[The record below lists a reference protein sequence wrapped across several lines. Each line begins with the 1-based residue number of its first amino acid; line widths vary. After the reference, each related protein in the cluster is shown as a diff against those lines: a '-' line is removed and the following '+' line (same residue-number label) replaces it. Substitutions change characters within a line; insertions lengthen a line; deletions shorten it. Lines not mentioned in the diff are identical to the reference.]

1 MYCNKCGKQI
11 AEGSMFCNFCGAPVE
26 VPVEPA
32 AKEAPAEEPA
42 ARDTGKPVFE
52 EFDWNVNDYPS
63 QDKITKTEDI
73 DFDWNADPNDVKDR
87 FTRGLSTEEKAEVA
101 AGAELSVEDLMP
113 SKPQPAAAVQSLWS
127 DNTAE
132 PAKESP
138 ASEIEKFYTF
148 NSKNEEFQKL
158 LDREYDKIRTGNP
171 IGQEQSVAEKT
182 ADQKFEERPKDNSME
197 AFLEREGAVR
207 SYEPKAFESDV
218 LQRIEAQ
225 ERAKEQ
231 ARLEEEAREKAL
243 EEARLKAEEEMR
255 IAEEA
260 RRKAEAE
267 AREAAIAEARA
278 RAEEEARERAVAE
291 AKAKAEELAR
301 QAEEEAKR
309 AEEEMR
315 IRALEEEKIRAEEEA
330 RRKAEEEE
338 QRLKAEAEYRAQQ
351 EAQKIKEQRE
361 ARMAALE
368 AERRAK
374 EAERRSNEE
383 ASIRER
389 LAAEQDNLAR
399 QANSAAAAEEVR
411 TALAQTARMKAEEEA
426 KIKAEIAKLKGE
438 FSPRQVP
445 AEPAPVPEMTAAP
458 AASAAPEVPAA
469 AAVSEEPAVVE
480 APAASAAAA
489 KAPDPAVDAKL
500 EGDRRA
506 HQAHRDNLS
515 EMARAR
521 AEFLAEFGLDNEKKA
536 PAGEPIPSTVEELLG
551 EKPVTGRNTML
562 DNSELVQTRTVDKAA
577 VLAGLGTTVK
587 ISKSELKEIEDSL
600 QEIPSAPA
608 EPDLKLKSEDATVED
623 LLNRFEE
630 TSAEEIQKS
639 EQDAPA
645 PAAETQQTEDALT
658 SEGGFAPKEEP
669 ALKPAAGTN
678 EALKPGL
685 EDTMVMPAAETG
697 EDELPGSFDSYG
709 EKEAAEFKRRQE
721 EDAAKAMDSFYGG
734 IEDDFTGAGEQ
745 KFAGED
751 YRDGSDDAENEVREK
766 GGAGRIVLKILLVIL
781 IVIFAVELA
790 GIGIKFLAPNSGAA
804 EFIDNQLNKVIHL
817 ITGSETDYS
826 IPGTDYEV

>member
-1 MYCNKCGKQI
+1 MFCNKCGKQI

-32 AKEAPAEEPA
+32 APEVLAEEPA
-42 ARDTGKPVFE
+42 AKNSEKPVFE
-52 EFDWNVNDYPS
+52 EFNWNVNDYPS
-63 QDKITKTEDI
+63 KDKIRKTEDI
-73 DFDWNADPNDVKDR
+73 DFDWNADPKDVKDR
-87 FTRGLSTEEKAEVA
+87 FTRGLSMEERAEVA

-113 SKPQPAAAVQSLWS
+113 SKAQSSASAQSLWTEDTS
-127 DNTAE
+127 E
-132 PAKESP
+132 SAKESP

-171 IGQEQSVAEKT
+171 IGQEQSVADKT
-182 ADQKFEERPKDNSME
+182 AAQKFEERPKDNSME

-260 RRKAEAE
+260 RLKAEEA

-301 QAEEEAKR
+301 KAEEEAKR

-315 IRALEEEKIRAEEEA
+315 LRALEEERIRAEEEE
-330 RRKAEEEE
+330 RKRAEEEE
-338 QRLKAEAEYRAQQ
+338 KRLKAEAEYRAQQ

-368 AERRAK
+368 AERRSQ

-389 LAAEQDNLAR
+389 LAAEQENLAR

-426 KIKAEIAKLKGE
+426 KIRAEIAKLKGGFASRPE
-438 FSPRQVP
+438 P
-445 AEPAPVPEMTAAP
+445 AEQAAP
-458 AASAAPEVPAA
+458 APEAPAVQVEPEVPAA
-469 AAVSEEPAVVE
+469 PE
-480 APAASAAAA
+480 APVIEETPAEAA
-489 KAPDPAVDAKL
+489 DPAVEAKL

-521 AEFLAEFGLDNEKKA
+521 AEFLSEFGIDPDEKA
-536 PAGEPIPSTVEELLG
+536 PAKEQVPATVEELLG

-577 VLAGLGTTVK
+577 VLAGLGTTVR

-623 LLNRFEE
+623 LLNRFAE
-630 TSAEEIQKS
+630 TSADEIQAS
-639 EQDAPA
+639 EQETQDMPA
-645 PAAETQQTEDALT
+645 PAQEAQEAEDSVAA
-658 SEGGFAPKEEP
+658 EGGFAPKEEP
-669 ALKPAAGTN
+669 ALEPAAGTN

-685 EDTMVMPAAETG
+685 DDTMVMPAAEAK
-697 EDELPGSFDSYG
+697 EEEFPGSFDSYG

-721 EDAAKAMDSFYGG
+721 EDAAKAMDNFYGG
-734 IEDDFTGAGEQ
+734 IDDDFAGEGEQ

-751 YRDGSDDAENEVREK
+751 SGEEEEEGREK
-766 GGAGRIVLKILLVIL
+766 GGAGRIVLKVLLVIL

>member
-1 MYCNKCGKQI
+1 
-11 AEGSMFCNFCGAPVE
+11 MFCNFCGAPVE

-32 AKEAPAEEPA
+32 APEVLAEEPA
-42 ARDTGKPVFE
+42 AKNSEKPVFE
-52 EFDWNVNDYPS
+52 EFNWNVNDYPS
-63 QDKITKTEDI
+63 KDKIRKTEDI
-73 DFDWNADPNDVKDR
+73 DFDWNADPKDVKDR
-87 FTRGLSTEEKAEVA
+87 FTRGLSMEERAEVA

-113 SKPQPAAAVQSLWS
+113 SKAQSSASAQSLWTEDTS
-127 DNTAE
+127 E
-132 PAKESP
+132 SAKESP

-171 IGQEQSVAEKT
+171 IGQEQSVADKT
-182 ADQKFEERPKDNSME
+182 AAQKFEERPKDNSME

-260 RRKAEAE
+260 RLKAEEA

-301 QAEEEAKR
+301 KAEEEAKR

-315 IRALEEEKIRAEEEA
+315 LRALEEERIRAEEEE
-330 RRKAEEEE
+330 RKRAEEEE
-338 QRLKAEAEYRAQQ
+338 KRLKAEAEYRAQQ

-368 AERRAK
+368 AERRIQ

-389 LAAEQDNLAR
+389 LAAEQENLAR

-426 KIKAEIAKLKGE
+426 KIKAEIAKLKGG
-438 FSPRQVP
+438 FASRQEPAEQAIPTPASAAEPAAPAPAAPAVQVEPEGSVAP
-445 AEPAPVPEMTAAP
+445 AEPDVPEAPVAPVAEETPAEAA
-458 AASAAPEVPAA
+458 
-469 AAVSEEPAVVE
+469 
-480 APAASAAAA
+480 
-489 KAPDPAVDAKL
+489 DPAVEAKL

-521 AEFLAEFGLDNEKKA
+521 AEFLSEFGIDPDEKA
-536 PAGEPIPSTVEELLG
+536 PAKEQVPATVEELLG

-577 VLAGLGTTVK
+577 VLAGLGTTVR

-623 LLNRFEE
+623 LLNRFAE
-630 TSAEEIQKS
+630 TSADEIQAS
-639 EQDAPA
+639 EQEAQDMPA
-645 PAAETQQTEDALT
+645 PAQEAQEAEDSVAA
-658 SEGGFAPKEEP
+658 EGGFAPKEEP
-669 ALKPAAGTN
+669 ALEPAAGTN

-685 EDTMVMPAAETG
+685 DDTMVMPAAEAK
-697 EDELPGSFDSYG
+697 EEEFPGSFDSYG

-721 EDAAKAMDSFYGG
+721 EDAAKAMDNFYGG
-734 IEDDFTGAGEQ
+734 IDDDFAGEGEQ

-751 YRDGSDDAENEVREK
+751 SGEEEEEGREK
-766 GGAGRIVLKILLVIL
+766 GGAGRIVLKVLLVIL

>member
-1 MYCNKCGKQI
+1 MFCNKCGKQI

-32 AKEAPAEEPA
+32 APEVLAEEPA
-42 ARDTGKPVFE
+42 AKNSEKPVFE
-52 EFDWNVNDYPS
+52 EFNWNVNDYPS
-63 QDKITKTEDI
+63 KDKIRKTEDI
-73 DFDWNADPNDVKDR
+73 DFDWNADPKDVKDR
-87 FTRGLSTEEKAEVA
+87 FTRGLSMEERAEVA

-113 SKPQPAAAVQSLWS
+113 SKAQSSASAQSLWTEDTS
-127 DNTAE
+127 E
-132 PAKESP
+132 SAKESP

-171 IGQEQSVAEKT
+171 IGQEQSVADKT
-182 ADQKFEERPKDNSME
+182 AAQKFEERPKDNSME

-260 RRKAEAE
+260 RLKAEEA

-301 QAEEEAKR
+301 KAEEEAKR

-315 IRALEEEKIRAEEEA
+315 LRALEEERIRAEEEE
-330 RRKAEEEE
+330 RKRAEEEE
-338 QRLKAEAEYRAQQ
+338 KRLKAEAEYRAQQ

-368 AERRAK
+368 AERRSQ

-389 LAAEQDNLAR
+389 LAAEQENLAR

-426 KIKAEIAKLKGE
+426 KIRAEIAKLKGGFASRPE
-438 FSPRQVP
+438 P
-445 AEPAPVPEMTAAP
+445 AEQAAP
-458 AASAAPEVPAA
+458 APEAPAVQVEPEVPAA
-469 AAVSEEPAVVE
+469 PE
-480 APAASAAAA
+480 APVTPVIEETPAEAA
-489 KAPDPAVDAKL
+489 DPAVEAKL

-521 AEFLAEFGLDNEKKA
+521 AEFLSEFGIDPDEKA
-536 PAGEPIPSTVEELLG
+536 PAKEQVPATVEELLG

-577 VLAGLGTTVK
+577 VLAGLGTTVR

-623 LLNRFEE
+623 LLNRFAE
-630 TSAEEIQKS
+630 TSADEIQAS
-639 EQDAPA
+639 EQEAQDMPA
-645 PAAETQQTEDALT
+645 PAQEAQEAEDSVAA
-658 SEGGFAPKEEP
+658 EGGFAPKEEP
-669 ALKPAAGTN
+669 ALEPAAGTN

-685 EDTMVMPAAETG
+685 DDTMVMPAAEAK
-697 EDELPGSFDSYG
+697 EEEFPGSFDSYG

-721 EDAAKAMDSFYGG
+721 EDAAKAMDNFYGG
-734 IEDDFTGAGEQ
+734 IDDDFAGEGEQ

-751 YRDGSDDAENEVREK
+751 SGEEEEEGREK
-766 GGAGRIVLKILLVIL
+766 GGAGRIVLKVLLVIL

>member
-1 MYCNKCGKQI
+1 MFCNKCGKQI

-32 AKEAPAEEPA
+32 APEVLAEEPA
-42 ARDTGKPVFE
+42 AKNSGKPVFE
-52 EFDWNVNDYPS
+52 EFNWNVNDYPS
-63 QDKITKTEDI
+63 KDKIRKTEDI
-73 DFDWNADPNDVKDR
+73 DFDWNADPKDVKDR
-87 FTRGLSTEEKAEVA
+87 FTRGLSMEETAQVA

-113 SKPQPAAAVQSLWS
+113 SKAQSSASAQSLWTEDTS
-127 DNTAE
+127 E
-132 PAKESP
+132 SAKESP

-171 IGQEQSVAEKT
+171 IGQEQSVADKT
-182 ADQKFEERPKDNSME
+182 AAQKFEERPKDNSME

-260 RRKAEAE
+260 RLKAEEA

-301 QAEEEAKR
+301 KAEEEAKR

-315 IRALEEEKIRAEEEA
+315 LRALEEERIRAEEEE
-330 RRKAEEEE
+330 RKRAEEEE
-338 QRLKAEAEYRAQQ
+338 KRLKAEAEYRAQQ

-368 AERRAK
+368 AERRSQ

-389 LAAEQDNLAR
+389 LAAEQENLAR

-426 KIKAEIAKLKGE
+426 KIRAEIAKLKGGFASRPE
-438 FSPRQVP
+438 P
-445 AEPAPVPEMTAAP
+445 AEQAAP
-458 AASAAPEVPAA
+458 APEAPAVQVEPEVPAA
-469 AAVSEEPAVVE
+469 PE
-480 APAASAAAA
+480 APVTPVIEETPAEAA
-489 KAPDPAVDAKL
+489 DPAVEVKL

-521 AEFLAEFGLDNEKKA
+521 AEFLSEFGIDPDEKA
-536 PAGEPIPSTVEELLG
+536 PAKEPVPATVEELLG

-577 VLAGLGTTVK
+577 VLAGLGTTVR

-623 LLNRFEE
+623 LLNRFAE
-630 TSAEEIQKS
+630 TSADEIQAS
-639 EQDAPA
+639 EQETQDMPA
-645 PAAETQQTEDALT
+645 PAQEAQDAEDSVAA
-658 SEGGFAPKEEP
+658 EGGFAPKEEP
-669 ALKPAAGTN
+669 ALEPAAGTN

-685 EDTMVMPAAETG
+685 DDTMVMPAAEAK
-697 EDELPGSFDSYG
+697 EEEFPGSFDSYG

-721 EDAAKAMDSFYGG
+721 EDAAKAMDNFYGG
-734 IEDDFTGAGEQ
+734 IDDDFAGEGEQ

-751 YRDGSDDAENEVREK
+751 SGEEEEEGREK
-766 GGAGRIVLKILLVIL
+766 GGAGRIVLKVLLVIL

>member
-1 MYCNKCGKQI
+1 
-11 AEGSMFCNFCGAPVE
+11 MFCNFCGAPVE

-32 AKEAPAEEPA
+32 APEVLAEEPA
-42 ARDTGKPVFE
+42 AKNSEKPVFE
-52 EFDWNVNDYPS
+52 EFNWNVNDYPS
-63 QDKITKTEDI
+63 KDKIRKTEDI
-73 DFDWNADPNDVKDR
+73 DFDWNADPKDVKDR
-87 FTRGLSTEEKAEVA
+87 FTRGLSMEERAEVA

-113 SKPQPAAAVQSLWS
+113 SKAQSSASAQSLWTEDTS
-127 DNTAE
+127 E
-132 PAKESP
+132 SAKESP

-171 IGQEQSVAEKT
+171 IGQEQSVADKT
-182 ADQKFEERPKDNSME
+182 AAQKFEERPKDNSME

-260 RRKAEAE
+260 RLKAEEA

-301 QAEEEAKR
+301 KAEEEAKR

-315 IRALEEEKIRAEEEA
+315 LRALEEERIRAEEEE
-330 RRKAEEEE
+330 RKRAEEEE
-338 QRLKAEAEYRAQQ
+338 KRLKAEAEYRAQQ

-368 AERRAK
+368 AERRSQ

-389 LAAEQDNLAR
+389 LAAEQENLAR

-426 KIKAEIAKLKGE
+426 KIRAEIAKLKCGFASRPE
-438 FSPRQVP
+438 P
-445 AEPAPVPEMTAAP
+445 AEQAAP
-458 AASAAPEVPAA
+458 APEAPAVQVEPEVPAA
-469 AAVSEEPAVVE
+469 PE
-480 APAASAAAA
+480 APVTPVIEETPAEAA
-489 KAPDPAVDAKL
+489 DPAVEAKL

-521 AEFLAEFGLDNEKKA
+521 AEFLSEFGIDPDEKA
-536 PAGEPIPSTVEELLG
+536 PAKEQVPATVEELLG

-577 VLAGLGTTVK
+577 VLAGLGTTVR

-623 LLNRFEE
+623 LLNRFAE
-630 TSAEEIQKS
+630 TSADEIQAS
-639 EQDAPA
+639 EQEAQDMPA
-645 PAAETQQTEDALT
+645 PAQEVQEAEDSVAA
-658 SEGGFAPKEEP
+658 EGGFAPKEEP
-669 ALKPAAGTN
+669 ALEPAAGTN

-685 EDTMVMPAAETG
+685 DDTMVMPAAETK
-697 EDELPGSFDSYG
+697 EEEFPGSFDSYG

-721 EDAAKAMDSFYGG
+721 EDAAKAMDNFYGG
-734 IEDDFTGAGEQ
+734 IDDDFAGEGEQ

-751 YRDGSDDAENEVREK
+751 SGEEEEEGREK
-766 GGAGRIVLKILLVIL
+766 GGAGRIVLKVLLVIL

>member
-1 MYCNKCGKQI
+1 
-11 AEGSMFCNFCGAPVE
+11 MFCNFCGAPVE

-32 AKEAPAEEPA
+32 APEVLAEEPA
-42 ARDTGKPVFE
+42 AKNSEKPVFE
-52 EFDWNVNDYPS
+52 EFNWNVNDYPS
-63 QDKITKTEDI
+63 KDKIRKTEDI
-73 DFDWNADPNDVKDR
+73 DFDWNADPKDVKDR
-87 FTRGLSTEEKAEVA
+87 FTRGLSMEERAEVA

-113 SKPQPAAAVQSLWS
+113 SKAQSSASAQSLWTEDTS
-127 DNTAE
+127 E
-132 PAKESP
+132 SAKESP

-171 IGQEQSVAEKT
+171 IGQEQSVADKT
-182 ADQKFEERPKDNSME
+182 AAQKFEERPKDNSME

-260 RRKAEAE
+260 RLKAEEA

-301 QAEEEAKR
+301 KAEEEAKR

-315 IRALEEEKIRAEEEA
+315 LRALEEERIRAEEEE
-330 RRKAEEEE
+330 RKRAEEEE
-338 QRLKAEAEYRAQQ
+338 KRLKAEAEYRAQQ

-368 AERRAK
+368 AERRSQ

-389 LAAEQDNLAR
+389 LAAEQENLAR

-426 KIKAEIAKLKGE
+426 KIRAEIAKLKGGFASRPE
-438 FSPRQVP
+438 P
-445 AEPAPVPEMTAAP
+445 AEQAAP
-458 AASAAPEVPAA
+458 APEAPAVQVEPEVPAA
-469 AAVSEEPAVVE
+469 PE
-480 APAASAAAA
+480 APVTPVIEETPAEAA
-489 KAPDPAVDAKL
+489 DPAVEAKL

-521 AEFLAEFGLDNEKKA
+521 AEFLSEFGINPDEKA
-536 PAGEPIPSTVEELLG
+536 PAKEQVPATVEELLD

-562 DNSELVQTRTVDKAA
+562 DNSELVHTRTVDKAA
-577 VLAGLGTTVK
+577 VLAGLGTTVR

-623 LLNRFEE
+623 LLNRFAE
-630 TSAEEIQKS
+630 TSADEIQAS
-639 EQDAPA
+639 EQEAQDMPA
-645 PAAETQQTEDALT
+645 PAQEAQDAEDSVAA
-658 SEGGFAPKEEP
+658 EGGFAPKEEP
-669 ALKPAAGTN
+669 ALEPAAGTN

-685 EDTMVMPAAETG
+685 DDTMVMPAAETK
-697 EDELPGSFDSYG
+697 EEEFPGSFDSYG

-721 EDAAKAMDSFYGG
+721 EDAAKAMDNFYGG
-734 IEDDFTGAGEQ
+734 IDDDFAGEGEQ

-751 YRDGSDDAENEVREK
+751 SGEEEEEGREK
-766 GGAGRIVLKILLVIL
+766 GGAGRIVLKVLLVIL

>member
-1 MYCNKCGKQI
+1 
-11 AEGSMFCNFCGAPVE
+11 MFCNFCGAPVE

-32 AKEAPAEEPA
+32 APEVLAEEPA
-42 ARDTGKPVFE
+42 AKNSEKPVFE
-52 EFDWNVNDYPS
+52 EFNWNVNDYPS
-63 QDKITKTEDI
+63 KDKIRKTEDI
-73 DFDWNADPNDVKDR
+73 DFDWNADPKDVKDR
-87 FTRGLSTEEKAEVA
+87 FTRGLSMEERAEVA

-113 SKPQPAAAVQSLWS
+113 SKAQSSASAQSLWTEDTS
-127 DNTAE
+127 E
-132 PAKESP
+132 SAKESP

-171 IGQEQSVAEKT
+171 IGQEQSVADKT
-182 ADQKFEERPKDNSME
+182 AAQKFEERPKDNSME

-260 RRKAEAE
+260 RLKAEEA

-301 QAEEEAKR
+301 KAEEEAKR

-315 IRALEEEKIRAEEEA
+315 LRALEEERIRAEEEE
-330 RRKAEEEE
+330 RKRAEEEE
-338 QRLKAEAEYRAQQ
+338 KRLKAEAEYRAQQ

-368 AERRAK
+368 AERRSQ

-389 LAAEQDNLAR
+389 LAAEQENLAR

-426 KIKAEIAKLKGE
+426 KIRAEIAKLKGGFASRPE
-438 FSPRQVP
+438 P
-445 AEPAPVPEMTAAP
+445 AEQAAP
-458 AASAAPEVPAA
+458 APEAPAVQVEPEVPAA
-469 AAVSEEPAVVE
+469 PE
-480 APAASAAAA
+480 APVTPVIEETPAEAA
-489 KAPDPAVDAKL
+489 DPAVEAKL

-521 AEFLAEFGLDNEKKA
+521 AEFLSEFGINPDEKA
-536 PAGEPIPSTVEELLG
+536 PAKEQVPATVEELLG

-577 VLAGLGTTVK
+577 VLAGLGTTVR

-623 LLNRFEE
+623 LLNRFAE
-630 TSAEEIQKS
+630 TSADEIQAS
-639 EQDAPA
+639 EQEAQDMPA
-645 PAAETQQTEDALT
+645 PAQEAQDAEDSVAA
-658 SEGGFAPKEEP
+658 EGGFAPKEEP
-669 ALKPAAGTN
+669 ALEPAAGTN
-678 EALKPGL
+678 EALKSGL
-685 EDTMVMPAAETG
+685 DDTMVMPAAETK
-697 EDELPGSFDSYG
+697 EEEFPGSFDSYG

-721 EDAAKAMDSFYGG
+721 EDAAKAMDNFYGG
-734 IEDDFTGAGEQ
+734 IDDDFAGEGEQ

-751 YRDGSDDAENEVREK
+751 SGEEEEEGREK
-766 GGAGRIVLKILLVIL
+766 GGAGRIVLKVLLVIL

>member
-1 MYCNKCGKQI
+1 MFCNKCGKQI

-32 AKEAPAEEPA
+32 APEVLAEEPA
-42 ARDTGKPVFE
+42 AKNSEKPVFE
-52 EFDWNVNDYPS
+52 EFNWNVNDYPS
-63 QDKITKTEDI
+63 KDKIRKTEDI
-73 DFDWNADPNDVKDR
+73 DFDWNADPKDVKDR
-87 FTRGLSTEEKAEVA
+87 FTRGLSMEERAEVA

-113 SKPQPAAAVQSLWS
+113 SKAQSSASAQSLWTEDTS
-127 DNTAE
+127 E
-132 PAKESP
+132 SAKESP

-182 ADQKFEERPKDNSME
+182 AAQKFEERPKDNSME

-260 RRKAEAE
+260 RLKAEEA

-301 QAEEEAKR
+301 KAEEEAKR

-315 IRALEEEKIRAEEEA
+315 LRALEEERIRAEEEE
-330 RRKAEEEE
+330 RKRAEEEE
-338 QRLKAEAEYRAQQ
+338 KRLKAEAEYRAQQ

-368 AERRAK
+368 AERRSQ

-389 LAAEQDNLAR
+389 LAAEQENLAR

-426 KIKAEIAKLKGE
+426 KIRAEIAKLKGGFASRPE
-438 FSPRQVP
+438 P
-445 AEPAPVPEMTAAP
+445 AEQAAP
-458 AASAAPEVPAA
+458 APEAPAVQVEPEVPAA
-469 AAVSEEPAVVE
+469 PE
-480 APAASAAAA
+480 APVTPVTPVIEETPAEAA
-489 KAPDPAVDAKL
+489 DHAVEAKL

-521 AEFLAEFGLDNEKKA
+521 AEFLSEFGIDPDEKA
-536 PAGEPIPSTVEELLG
+536 PAKEPVPATVEELLG

-577 VLAGLGTTVK
+577 VLAGLGTTVR

-623 LLNRFEE
+623 LLNRFAE
-630 TSAEEIQKS
+630 TSADEIQAS
-639 EQDAPA
+639 EQETQDMPA
-645 PAAETQQTEDALT
+645 PAQEAQDAEDSVAA
-658 SEGGFAPKEEP
+658 EGGFAPKEEP
-669 ALKPAAGTN
+669 ALEPAAGTN

-685 EDTMVMPAAETG
+685 DDTMVMPAAETK
-697 EDELPGSFDSYG
+697 EEEFPGSFDSYG

-721 EDAAKAMDSFYGG
+721 EDAAKAMDNFYGG
-734 IEDDFTGAGEQ
+734 IDDDFAGEGEQ

-751 YRDGSDDAENEVREK
+751 SGEEEEEGREK
-766 GGAGRIVLKILLVIL
+766 GGAGRIVLKVLLVIL

>member
-1 MYCNKCGKQI
+1 MFCNKCGKQI

-32 AKEAPAEEPA
+32 APEVLAEEPA
-42 ARDTGKPVFE
+42 AKNSEKPVFE
-52 EFDWNVNDYPS
+52 EFNWNVNDYPS
-63 QDKITKTEDI
+63 KDKIRKTEDI
-73 DFDWNADPNDVKDR
+73 DFDWNADPKDVKDR
-87 FTRGLSTEEKAEVA
+87 FTRGLSMEERAEVA

-113 SKPQPAAAVQSLWS
+113 SKAQSSASAQSLWTEDTS
-127 DNTAE
+127 E
-132 PAKESP
+132 SAKESP

-171 IGQEQSVAEKT
+171 IGQEQSVADKT
-182 ADQKFEERPKDNSME
+182 AAQKFEERPKDNSME

-260 RRKAEAE
+260 RLKAEEA

-301 QAEEEAKR
+301 KAEEEAKR

-315 IRALEEEKIRAEEEA
+315 LRALEEERIRAEEEE
-330 RRKAEEEE
+330 RKRAEEEE
-338 QRLKAEAEYRAQQ
+338 KRLKAEAEYRAQQ

-368 AERRAK
+368 AERRIQ

-389 LAAEQDNLAR
+389 LAAEQENLAR

-426 KIKAEIAKLKGE
+426 KIRAEIAKLKGGFASRPE
-438 FSPRQVP
+438 P
-445 AEPAPVPEMTAAP
+445 AEQAAP
-458 AASAAPEVPAA
+458 APEAPAVQVEPEVPAA
-469 AAVSEEPAVVE
+469 PE
-480 APAASAAAA
+480 APVTPVIEETPAEAA
-489 KAPDPAVDAKL
+489 DPAVEAKL

-521 AEFLAEFGLDNEKKA
+521 AEFLSEFGINPDEKA
-536 PAGEPIPSTVEELLG
+536 PAKEQVPATVEELLG

-577 VLAGLGTTVK
+577 VLAGLGTTVR

-623 LLNRFEE
+623 LLNRFAE
-630 TSAEEIQKS
+630 TSADEIQAS
-639 EQDAPA
+639 EQETQDMPA
-645 PAAETQQTEDALT
+645 PAQEAQEAEDSVAA
-658 SEGGFAPKEEP
+658 EGGFAPKEEP
-669 ALKPAAGTN
+669 ALEPAAGTN

-685 EDTMVMPAAETG
+685 DDTMVMPAAEAK
-697 EDELPGSFDSYG
+697 EEEFPGSFDSYG

-721 EDAAKAMDSFYGG
+721 EDAAKAMDNFYGG
-734 IEDDFTGAGEQ
+734 IDDDFAGEGEQ

-751 YRDGSDDAENEVREK
+751 SGEEEEEGREK
-766 GGAGRIVLKILLVIL
+766 GGAGRIVLKVLLVIL

>member
-1 MYCNKCGKQI
+1 
-11 AEGSMFCNFCGAPVE
+11 MFCNFCGAPVE

-32 AKEAPAEEPA
+32 APEVLAEEPA
-42 ARDTGKPVFE
+42 AKNSEKPVFE
-52 EFDWNVNDYPS
+52 EFNWNVNDYPS
-63 QDKITKTEDI
+63 KDKIRKTEDI
-73 DFDWNADPNDVKDR
+73 DFDWNADPKDVKDR
-87 FTRGLSTEEKAEVA
+87 FTRGLSMEERAEVA

-113 SKPQPAAAVQSLWS
+113 SKAQSSASAQSLWTEDTS
-127 DNTAE
+127 E
-132 PAKESP
+132 SAKESP

-182 ADQKFEERPKDNSME
+182 AAQKFEERPKDNSME

-260 RRKAEAE
+260 RLKAEEA

-301 QAEEEAKR
+301 KAEEEAKR

-315 IRALEEEKIRAEEEA
+315 LRALEEERIRAEEEE
-330 RRKAEEEE
+330 RKRAEEEE
-338 QRLKAEAEYRAQQ
+338 KRLKAEAEYRAQQ

-368 AERRAK
+368 AERRSQ

-389 LAAEQDNLAR
+389 LAAEQENLAR

-426 KIKAEIAKLKGE
+426 KIRAEIAKLKGGFASRTE
-438 FSPRQVP
+438 P
-445 AEPAPVPEMTAAP
+445 AEQAAP
-458 AASAAPEVPAA
+458 APEAPAVQVEPEVPAA
-469 AAVSEEPAVVE
+469 PE
-480 APAASAAAA
+480 APVTPVIEETPAEAA
-489 KAPDPAVDAKL
+489 DPAVEAKL

-521 AEFLAEFGLDNEKKA
+521 AEFLSEFGIDPDEKA
-536 PAGEPIPSTVEELLG
+536 PAKEQVPATVEELLG

-577 VLAGLGTTVK
+577 VLAGLGTTVR

-623 LLNRFEE
+623 LLNRFAE
-630 TSAEEIQKS
+630 TSADEIQAS
-639 EQDAPA
+639 EQETQDMPA
-645 PAAETQQTEDALT
+645 PAQEAQEAEDSVAA
-658 SEGGFAPKEEP
+658 EGGFAPKEEP
-669 ALKPAAGTN
+669 ALEPAAGTN

-685 EDTMVMPAAETG
+685 DDTMVMPAAETK
-697 EDELPGSFDSYG
+697 EEEFPGSFDSYG

-721 EDAAKAMDSFYGG
+721 EDAAKAMDNFYGG
-734 IEDDFTGAGEQ
+734 IDDDFAGEGEQ

-751 YRDGSDDAENEVREK
+751 SGEEEEEGREK
-766 GGAGRIVLKILLVIL
+766 GGAGRIVLKVLLVIL

>member
-1 MYCNKCGKQI
+1 MFCNKCGKQI

-32 AKEAPAEEPA
+32 APEVLAEEPA
-42 ARDTGKPVFE
+42 AKNSEKPVFE
-52 EFDWNVNDYPS
+52 EFNWNVNDYPS
-63 QDKITKTEDI
+63 KDKIRKTEDI
-73 DFDWNADPNDVKDR
+73 DFDWNADPKDVKDR
-87 FTRGLSTEEKAEVA
+87 FTRGLSMEERAEVA

-113 SKPQPAAAVQSLWS
+113 SKAQSSASAQSLWTEDTS
-127 DNTAE
+127 E
-132 PAKESP
+132 SAKESP

-182 ADQKFEERPKDNSME
+182 AAQKFEERPKDNSME

-260 RRKAEAE
+260 RLKAEEA

-301 QAEEEAKR
+301 KAEEEAKR

-315 IRALEEEKIRAEEEA
+315 LRALEEERIRAEEEE
-330 RRKAEEEE
+330 RKRAEEEE
-338 QRLKAEAEYRAQQ
+338 KRLKAEAEYRAQQ

-368 AERRAK
+368 AERRSQ

-389 LAAEQDNLAR
+389 LAAEQENLAR

-426 KIKAEIAKLKGE
+426 KIRAEIAKLKGGFASRPE
-438 FSPRQVP
+438 P
-445 AEPAPVPEMTAAP
+445 AEQAAP
-458 AASAAPEVPAA
+458 APEAPAVQVEPEVPAA
-469 AAVSEEPAVVE
+469 PE
-480 APAASAAAA
+480 APVTPVIEETPAEAA
-489 KAPDPAVDAKL
+489 DPAVEAKL

-521 AEFLAEFGLDNEKKA
+521 AEFLSEFGIDPDEKA
-536 PAGEPIPSTVEELLG
+536 PAKEQVPATVEELLG

-577 VLAGLGTTVK
+577 VLAGLGTTVR

-623 LLNRFEE
+623 LLNRFAE
-630 TSAEEIQKS
+630 TSADEIQAS
-639 EQDAPA
+639 EQETQDMPA
-645 PAAETQQTEDALT
+645 PAQEAQEAEDSVAA
-658 SEGGFAPKEEP
+658 EGGFAPKEEP
-669 ALKPAAGTN
+669 ALEPAAGTN

-685 EDTMVMPAAETG
+685 DDTMVMPAAETK
-697 EDELPGSFDSYG
+697 EEEFPGSFDSYG

-721 EDAAKAMDSFYGG
+721 EDAAKAMDNFYGG
-734 IEDDFTGAGEQ
+734 IDDDFAGEGEQ

-751 YRDGSDDAENEVREK
+751 SGEEEEEGREK
-766 GGAGRIVLKILLVIL
+766 GGAGRIVLKVLLVIL

-826 IPGTDYEV
+826 VPGTDYEV

>member
-1 MYCNKCGKQI
+1 MFCNKCGKQI

-32 AKEAPAEEPA
+32 APEVLAEEPA
-42 ARDTGKPVFE
+42 AKNSEKPVFE
-52 EFDWNVNDYPS
+52 EFNWNVNDYPS
-63 QDKITKTEDI
+63 KDKIRKTEDI
-73 DFDWNADPNDVKDR
+73 DFDWNADPKDVKDR
-87 FTRGLSTEEKAEVA
+87 YTRGLSMEETAEVA
-101 AGAELSVEDLMP
+101 VGAGLSVEDLMP
-113 SKPQPAAAVQSLWS
+113 SKTQPAAAAQSLWTEDTS
-127 DNTAE
+127 E

-171 IGQEQSVAEKT
+171 IGQEQSVADKT
-182 ADQKFEERPKDNSME
+182 AAQKFEERPKDNSME

-260 RRKAEAE
+260 RLKAEEA

-301 QAEEEAKR
+301 KAEEEAKR

-315 IRALEEEKIRAEEEA
+315 LRALEEERIRAEEEE
-330 RRKAEEEE
+330 RKRAEEEE
-338 QRLKAEAEYRAQQ
+338 KRLKAEAEYRAQQ

-368 AERRAK
+368 AERRSQ

-389 LAAEQDNLAR
+389 LAAEQENLAR

-426 KIKAEIAKLKGE
+426 KIRAEIAKLKGGFASRPE
-438 FSPRQVP
+438 P
-445 AEPAPVPEMTAAP
+445 AEQAAP
-458 AASAAPEVPAA
+458 APEAPAVQVEPEVPAA
-469 AAVSEEPAVVE
+469 PE
-480 APAASAAAA
+480 APVTPVTPVIEETPAEAA
-489 KAPDPAVDAKL
+489 DHAVEAKL

-521 AEFLAEFGLDNEKKA
+521 AEFLSEFGINPDEKA
-536 PAGEPIPSTVEELLG
+536 PAKEQVPATVEELLG

-577 VLAGLGTTVK
+577 VLAGLGTTVR

-623 LLNRFEE
+623 LLNRFAE
-630 TSAEEIQKS
+630 TSADEIQAS
-639 EQDAPA
+639 EQETQDMPA
-645 PAAETQQTEDALT
+645 PAQEAQEAEDSVAA
-658 SEGGFAPKEEP
+658 EGGFAPKEEP
-669 ALKPAAGTN
+669 ALEPAAGTN

-685 EDTMVMPAAETG
+685 DDTMVMPAAEAK
-697 EDELPGSFDSYG
+697 EEEFPGSFDSYG

-721 EDAAKAMDSFYGG
+721 EDAAKAMDNFYGG
-734 IEDDFTGAGEQ
+734 INDDFAGEGEQ

-751 YRDGSDDAENEVREK
+751 SGEEEEEGREK
-766 GGAGRIVLKILLVIL
+766 GGAGRIVLKVLLVIL

>member
-1 MYCNKCGKQI
+1 MFCNKCGKQI

-32 AKEAPAEEPA
+32 APEVLAEEPA
-42 ARDTGKPVFE
+42 AKNSEKPVFE
-52 EFDWNVNDYPS
+52 EFNWNVNDYPS
-63 QDKITKTEDI
+63 KDKIRKTEDI
-73 DFDWNADPNDVKDR
+73 DFDWNADPKDVKDR
-87 FTRGLSTEEKAEVA
+87 FTRGLSMEERAEVA

-113 SKPQPAAAVQSLWS
+113 SKAQSSASAQSLWTEDTS
-127 DNTAE
+127 E
-132 PAKESP
+132 SAKESP

-182 ADQKFEERPKDNSME
+182 AAQKFEERPKDNSME

-260 RRKAEAE
+260 RLKAEEA

-301 QAEEEAKR
+301 KAEEEAKR

-315 IRALEEEKIRAEEEA
+315 LRALEEERIRAEEEE
-330 RRKAEEEE
+330 RKRAEEKEK
-338 QRLKAEAEYRAQQ
+338 RLKAEAEYRAQQ

-368 AERRAK
+368 AERRSQ

-389 LAAEQDNLAR
+389 LAAEQENLAR

-426 KIKAEIAKLKGE
+426 KIRAEIAKLKGGFASRPE
-438 FSPRQVP
+438 P
-445 AEPAPVPEMTAAP
+445 AEQAAP
-458 AASAAPEVPAA
+458 APEAPAVQVEPEVPAA
-469 AAVSEEPAVVE
+469 PE
-480 APAASAAAA
+480 APVTPVIEETPAEAA
-489 KAPDPAVDAKL
+489 DPAVEAKL

-521 AEFLAEFGLDNEKKA
+521 AEFLSEFGINPDEKA
-536 PAGEPIPSTVEELLG
+536 PAKEQVPATVEELLG

-577 VLAGLGTTVK
+577 VLAGLGTTVR

-623 LLNRFEE
+623 LLNRFAE
-630 TSAEEIQKS
+630 TSADEIQAS
-639 EQDAPA
+639 EQETQDMPA
-645 PAAETQQTEDALT
+645 PAQEAQEAEDSVAA
-658 SEGGFAPKEEP
+658 EGGFAPKEEP
-669 ALKPAAGTN
+669 ALEPAAGTN

-685 EDTMVMPAAETG
+685 DDTMVMPAAETK
-697 EDELPGSFDSYG
+697 EEEFPGSFDSYG

-721 EDAAKAMDSFYGG
+721 EDAAKAMDNFYGG
-734 IEDDFTGAGEQ
+734 IDDDFAGEGEQ

-751 YRDGSDDAENEVREK
+751 SGEEEEEGREK
-766 GGAGRIVLKILLVIL
+766 GGAGRIVLKVLLVIL

>member
-1 MYCNKCGKQI
+1 
-11 AEGSMFCNFCGAPVE
+11 MFCNFCGAPVE

-32 AKEAPAEEPA
+32 APEVLAEEPA
-42 ARDTGKPVFE
+42 AKNSGKPVFE
-52 EFDWNVNDYPS
+52 EFNWNVNDYPS
-63 QDKITKTEDI
+63 KDKIRKTEDI
-73 DFDWNADPNDVKDR
+73 DFDWNADPKDVKDR
-87 FTRGLSTEEKAEVA
+87 FTRGLSMEERAEVA

-113 SKPQPAAAVQSLWS
+113 SKAQSSASAQSLWTEDTS
-127 DNTAE
+127 E
-132 PAKESP
+132 SAKESP

-182 ADQKFEERPKDNSME
+182 AAQKFEERPKDNSME

-260 RRKAEAE
+260 RLKAEEA

-301 QAEEEAKR
+301 KAEEEAKR

-315 IRALEEEKIRAEEEA
+315 LRALEEERIRAEEEE
-330 RRKAEEEE
+330 RKRAEEEE
-338 QRLKAEAEYRAQQ
+338 KRLKAEAEYRAQQ

-368 AERRAK
+368 AERRSQ

-389 LAAEQDNLAR
+389 LAAEQENLAR

-426 KIKAEIAKLKGE
+426 KIRAEIAKLKGGFASRPE
-438 FSPRQVP
+438 P
-445 AEPAPVPEMTAAP
+445 AEQAAP
-458 AASAAPEVPAA
+458 APEAPAVQVEPEVPAA
-469 AAVSEEPAVVE
+469 PE
-480 APAASAAAA
+480 APVIEETPAEAA
-489 KAPDPAVDAKL
+489 DPAVEAKL

-521 AEFLAEFGLDNEKKA
+521 AEFLSEFGIDPDEKA
-536 PAGEPIPSTVEELLG
+536 PAKEPVPATVEELLG

-577 VLAGLGTTVK
+577 VLAGLGTTVR

-623 LLNRFEE
+623 LLNRFAE
-630 TSAEEIQKS
+630 TSADEIQAS
-639 EQDAPA
+639 EQETQDMPA
-645 PAAETQQTEDALT
+645 PAQETQEAEDSVAA
-658 SEGGFAPKEEP
+658 EGGFAPKEEP
-669 ALKPAAGTN
+669 ALEPAAGTN

-685 EDTMVMPAAETG
+685 DDTMVMPAAEAK
-697 EDELPGSFDSYG
+697 EEEFPGSFDSYG

-721 EDAAKAMDSFYGG
+721 EDAAKAMDNFYGG
-734 IEDDFTGAGEQ
+734 IDDDFAGEGEQ

-751 YRDGSDDAENEVREK
+751 SGEEEEEGREK
-766 GGAGRIVLKILLVIL
+766 GGAGRIVLKVLLVIL

>member
-1 MYCNKCGKQI
+1 
-11 AEGSMFCNFCGAPVE
+11 MFCNFCGAPVE

-32 AKEAPAEEPA
+32 APEVLAEEPA
-42 ARDTGKPVFE
+42 AKNSEKPVFE
-52 EFDWNVNDYPS
+52 EFNWNVNDYPS
-63 QDKITKTEDI
+63 KDKIRKTEDI
-73 DFDWNADPNDVKDR
+73 DFDWNADPKDVKDR
-87 FTRGLSTEEKAEVA
+87 FTRGLSMEERAEVA

-113 SKPQPAAAVQSLWS
+113 SKAQSSASAQSLWTEDTS
-127 DNTAE
+127 E
-132 PAKESP
+132 SAKESP

-182 ADQKFEERPKDNSME
+182 AAQKFEERPKDNSME

-260 RRKAEAE
+260 RLKAEEA

-301 QAEEEAKR
+301 KAEEEAKR

-315 IRALEEEKIRAEEEA
+315 LRALEEERIRAEEEE
-330 RRKAEEEE
+330 RKRAEEEE
-338 QRLKAEAEYRAQQ
+338 KRLKAEAEYRAQQ

-368 AERRAK
+368 AERRSQ

-389 LAAEQDNLAR
+389 LAAEQENLAR

-426 KIKAEIAKLKGE
+426 KIRAEIAKLKGGFASRPE
-438 FSPRQVP
+438 P
-445 AEPAPVPEMTAAP
+445 AEQAAP
-458 AASAAPEVPAA
+458 APEAPAVQVEPEVP
-469 AAVSEEPAVVE
+469 E
-480 APAASAAAA
+480 APEAPVTPVIEETPAEAA
-489 KAPDPAVDAKL
+489 DPAVEAKL

-521 AEFLAEFGLDNEKKA
+521 AEFLSEFGINPDEKA
-536 PAGEPIPSTVEELLG
+536 PAKEQVPATVEELLG

-577 VLAGLGTTVK
+577 VLAGLGTTVI

-623 LLNRFEE
+623 LLNRFAE
-630 TSAEEIQKS
+630 TSADEIQAS
-639 EQDAPA
+639 EQETQDMPA
-645 PAAETQQTEDALT
+645 PAQEAQEAEDSVAA
-658 SEGGFAPKEEP
+658 EGGFAPKEEP
-669 ALKPAAGTN
+669 ALEPAAGTN

-685 EDTMVMPAAETG
+685 DDTMVMPAAETK
-697 EDELPGSFDSYG
+697 EEEFPGSFDSYG

-721 EDAAKAMDSFYGG
+721 EDAAKAMDNFYGG
-734 IEDDFTGAGEQ
+734 IDDDFAGEGEQ

-751 YRDGSDDAENEVREK
+751 SGEEEEEGREK
-766 GGAGRIVLKILLVIL
+766 GGAGRIVLKVLLVIL

>member
-1 MYCNKCGKQI
+1 
-11 AEGSMFCNFCGAPVE
+11 MFCNFCGAPVE

-32 AKEAPAEEPA
+32 APEVLAEEPA
-42 ARDTGKPVFE
+42 AKNSEKPVFE
-52 EFDWNVNDYPS
+52 EFNWNVNDYPS
-63 QDKITKTEDI
+63 KDKIRKTEDI
-73 DFDWNADPNDVKDR
+73 DFDWNADPKDVKDR
-87 FTRGLSTEEKAEVA
+87 FTRGLSMEERAEVA

-113 SKPQPAAAVQSLWS
+113 SKAQSSASAQSLWTEDTS
-127 DNTAE
+127 E

-182 ADQKFEERPKDNSME
+182 AAQKFEERPKDNSME

-260 RRKAEAE
+260 RLKAEEA

-301 QAEEEAKR
+301 KAEEEAKR

-315 IRALEEEKIRAEEEA
+315 LRALEEERIRAEEEE
-330 RRKAEEEE
+330 RKRAEEEE
-338 QRLKAEAEYRAQQ
+338 KRLKAEAEYRAQQ

-368 AERRAK
+368 AERRIQ

-389 LAAEQDNLAR
+389 LAAEQENLAR

-426 KIKAEIAKLKGE
+426 KIKAEIAKLKGG
-438 FSPRQVP
+438 FASRQEPAEQAIPTPASAAEPAAPAPAAPAVQVEPEGSVAP
-445 AEPAPVPEMTAAP
+445 AEPDVPEAPVAPVAEETPAEAA
-458 AASAAPEVPAA
+458 
-469 AAVSEEPAVVE
+469 
-480 APAASAAAA
+480 
-489 KAPDPAVDAKL
+489 DPAVEAKL

-521 AEFLAEFGLDNEKKA
+521 AEFLSEFGIDPDEKA
-536 PAGEPIPSTVEELLG
+536 PAKEPVPATVEELLG

-577 VLAGLGTTVK
+577 VLAGLGTTVR

-623 LLNRFEE
+623 LLNRFAE
-630 TSAEEIQKS
+630 TSADEIQAS
-639 EQDAPA
+639 EQEAQDMPA
-645 PAAETQQTEDALT
+645 PAQEAQEAEDSVAA
-658 SEGGFAPKEEP
+658 EGGFAPKEEP
-669 ALKPAAGTN
+669 ALEPAAGTN

-685 EDTMVMPAAETG
+685 DDTMVMPAAETK
-697 EDELPGSFDSYG
+697 EEEFPGSFDSYG

-721 EDAAKAMDSFYGG
+721 EDAAKAMDNFYGG
-734 IEDDFTGAGEQ
+734 IDDDFAGEGEQ

-751 YRDGSDDAENEVREK
+751 SGEEEEEGREK
-766 GGAGRIVLKILLVIL
+766 GGAGRIVLKVLLVIL

>member
-1 MYCNKCGKQI
+1 
-11 AEGSMFCNFCGAPVE
+11 MFCNFCGAPVE

-32 AKEAPAEEPA
+32 APEVLAEEPA
-42 ARDTGKPVFE
+42 AKNSEKPVFE
-52 EFDWNVNDYPS
+52 EFNWNVNDYPS
-63 QDKITKTEDI
+63 KDKIRKTEDI
-73 DFDWNADPNDVKDR
+73 DFDWNADPKDVKDR
-87 FTRGLSTEEKAEVA
+87 FTRGLSMEERAEVA

-113 SKPQPAAAVQSLWS
+113 SKAQSSASAQSLWTEDTS
-127 DNTAE
+127 E
-132 PAKESP
+132 SAKESP

-171 IGQEQSVAEKT
+171 IGQEQSVADKT
-182 ADQKFEERPKDNSME
+182 AAQKFEERPKDNSME

-260 RRKAEAE
+260 RLKAEEA

-301 QAEEEAKR
+301 KAEEEAKR

-315 IRALEEEKIRAEEEA
+315 LRALEEERIRAEEEE
-330 RRKAEEEE
+330 RKRAEEEE
-338 QRLKAEAEYRAQQ
+338 KRLKAEAEYRAQQ

-368 AERRAK
+368 AERRSQ

-389 LAAEQDNLAR
+389 LAAEQENLAR

-426 KIKAEIAKLKGE
+426 KIRAEIAKLKGGFASRPE
-438 FSPRQVP
+438 PAEQAAPAPEAPAVQVEPEGSVAP
-445 AEPAPVPEMTAAP
+445 AEPDVPEAPVAPVAEETPAEAA
-458 AASAAPEVPAA
+458 
-469 AAVSEEPAVVE
+469 
-480 APAASAAAA
+480 
-489 KAPDPAVDAKL
+489 DPAVEAKL

-521 AEFLAEFGLDNEKKA
+521 AEFLSEFGIDPDEKA
-536 PAGEPIPSTVEELLG
+536 PAKEPVPATVEELLG

-577 VLAGLGTTVK
+577 VLAGLGTTVR

-623 LLNRFEE
+623 LLNRFAE
-630 TSAEEIQKS
+630 TSADEIQAS
-639 EQDAPA
+639 EQETQDMPA
-645 PAAETQQTEDALT
+645 PAQEAQEAEDSVAA
-658 SEGGFAPKEEP
+658 EGGFAPKEEP
-669 ALKPAAGTN
+669 ALEPAAGTN

-685 EDTMVMPAAETG
+685 DDTMVMPAAETK
-697 EDELPGSFDSYG
+697 EEEFPGSFDSYG

-721 EDAAKAMDSFYGG
+721 EDAAKAMDNFYGG
-734 IEDDFTGAGEQ
+734 IDDDFAGEGEQ

-751 YRDGSDDAENEVREK
+751 SGEEEEEGREK
-766 GGAGRIVLKILLVIL
+766 GGAGRIVLKVLLVIL

>member
-1 MYCNKCGKQI
+1 MFCNKCGKQI

-32 AKEAPAEEPA
+32 APEVLAEEPA
-42 ARDTGKPVFE
+42 AKNSEKPVFE
-52 EFDWNVNDYPS
+52 EFNWNVNDYPS
-63 QDKITKTEDI
+63 KDKIRKTEDI
-73 DFDWNADPNDVKDR
+73 DFDWNADPKDVKDR
-87 FTRGLSTEEKAEVA
+87 FTRGLSMEERAEVA

-113 SKPQPAAAVQSLWS
+113 SKAQSSASAQSLWTEDTS
-127 DNTAE
+127 E
-132 PAKESP
+132 SAKESP

-182 ADQKFEERPKDNSME
+182 AAQKFEERPKDNSME

-260 RRKAEAE
+260 RLKAEEA

-301 QAEEEAKR
+301 KAEEEAKR

-315 IRALEEEKIRAEEEA
+315 LRALEEERIRAEEEE
-330 RRKAEEEE
+330 RKRAEEEE
-338 QRLKAEAEYRAQQ
+338 KRLKAEAEYRAQQ

-368 AERRAK
+368 AERRSQ

-389 LAAEQDNLAR
+389 LAAEQENLAR

-426 KIKAEIAKLKGE
+426 KIRAEIAKLKGGFASRPE
-438 FSPRQVP
+438 P
-445 AEPAPVPEMTAAP
+445 AEQAAP
-458 AASAAPEVPAA
+458 APEAPAVQVEPEVPAA
-469 AAVSEEPAVVE
+469 PE
-480 APAASAAAA
+480 APVTPVIEETPAEAA
-489 KAPDPAVDAKL
+489 DPAVEAKL

-521 AEFLAEFGLDNEKKA
+521 AEFLSEFGIDPDEKA
-536 PAGEPIPSTVEELLG
+536 PAKEPVPATVEELLG

-577 VLAGLGTTVK
+577 VLAGLGTTVR

-623 LLNRFEE
+623 LLNRFAE
-630 TSAEEIQKS
+630 TSADEIQAS
-639 EQDAPA
+639 EQETQDMPA
-645 PAAETQQTEDALT
+645 PAQEAQEAEDSVAA
-658 SEGGFAPKEEP
+658 EGGFAPKEEP
-669 ALKPAAGTN
+669 ALEPAAGTN

-685 EDTMVMPAAETG
+685 DDTMVMPAAEAK
-697 EDELPGSFDSYG
+697 EEEFPGSFDSYG

-721 EDAAKAMDSFYGG
+721 EDAAKAMDNFYGG
-734 IEDDFTGAGEQ
+734 IDDDFAGEGEQ

-751 YRDGSDDAENEVREK
+751 SGEEEEEGREK
-766 GGAGRIVLKILLVIL
+766 GGAGRIVLKVLLVIL

>member
-1 MYCNKCGKQI
+1 
-11 AEGSMFCNFCGAPVE
+11 MFCNFCGAPVE

-32 AKEAPAEEPA
+32 APEVLAEEPA
-42 ARDTGKPVFE
+42 AKNSEKPVFE
-52 EFDWNVNDYPS
+52 EFNWNVNDYPS
-63 QDKITKTEDI
+63 KDKIRKTEDI
-73 DFDWNADPNDVKDR
+73 DFDWNADPKDVKDR
-87 FTRGLSTEEKAEVA
+87 FTRGLSMEERAEVA

-113 SKPQPAAAVQSLWS
+113 SKAQSSASAQSLWTEDTS
-127 DNTAE
+127 E
-132 PAKESP
+132 SAKESP

-171 IGQEQSVAEKT
+171 IGQEQSVADKT
-182 ADQKFEERPKDNSME
+182 AAQKFEERPKDNSME

-260 RRKAEAE
+260 RLKAEEA

-301 QAEEEAKR
+301 KAEEEAKR

-315 IRALEEEKIRAEEEA
+315 LRALEEERIRAEEEE
-330 RRKAEEEE
+330 RKRAEEEE
-338 QRLKAEAEYRAQQ
+338 KRLKAEAEYRAQQ

-368 AERRAK
+368 AERRSQ

-389 LAAEQDNLAR
+389 LAAEQENLAR

-426 KIKAEIAKLKGE
+426 KIRAEIAKLKGGFASRPE
-438 FSPRQVP
+438 P
-445 AEPAPVPEMTAAP
+445 AEQAAP
-458 AASAAPEVPAA
+458 APEAPAVQVEPEVPAA
-469 AAVSEEPAVVE
+469 PE
-480 APAASAAAA
+480 APVTPVIEETPAEAA
-489 KAPDPAVDAKL
+489 DPAVEAKL

-521 AEFLAEFGLDNEKKA
+521 AEFLSEFGINPDEKA
-536 PAGEPIPSTVEELLG
+536 PAKEQVPATVEELLG

-577 VLAGLGTTVK
+577 VLAGLGTTVR

-623 LLNRFEE
+623 LLNRFAE
-630 TSAEEIQKS
+630 TSADEIQAS
-639 EQDAPA
+639 EQEAQDMPA
-645 PAAETQQTEDALT
+645 PAQEVQEAEDSVAA
-658 SEGGFAPKEEP
+658 EGGFAPKEEP
-669 ALKPAAGTN
+669 ALEPAAGTN

-685 EDTMVMPAAETG
+685 DDTMVMPAAETK
-697 EDELPGSFDSYG
+697 EEEFPGSFDSYG

-721 EDAAKAMDSFYGG
+721 EDAAKAMDNFYGG
-734 IEDDFTGAGEQ
+734 IDDDFAGEGEQ

-751 YRDGSDDAENEVREK
+751 SGEEEEEGREK
-766 GGAGRIVLKILLVIL
+766 GGAGRIVLKVLLVIL

>member
-1 MYCNKCGKQI
+1 MFCNKCGKQI

-32 AKEAPAEEPA
+32 APEVLAEEPA
-42 ARDTGKPVFE
+42 AKNSEKPVFE
-52 EFDWNVNDYPS
+52 EFNWNVNDYPS
-63 QDKITKTEDI
+63 KDKIRKTEDI
-73 DFDWNADPNDVKDR
+73 DFDWNADPKDVKDR
-87 FTRGLSTEEKAEVA
+87 FTRGLSMEERAEVA

-113 SKPQPAAAVQSLWS
+113 SKAQSSASAQSLWTEDTS
-127 DNTAE
+127 E
-132 PAKESP
+132 SAKESP

-182 ADQKFEERPKDNSME
+182 AAQKFEERPKDNSME

-260 RRKAEAE
+260 RLKAEEA

-301 QAEEEAKR
+301 KAEEEAKR

-315 IRALEEEKIRAEEEA
+315 LRALEEERIRAEEEE
-330 RRKAEEEE
+330 RKRAEEEE
-338 QRLKAEAEYRAQQ
+338 KRLKAEAEYRAQQ

-368 AERRAK
+368 AERRSQ

-389 LAAEQDNLAR
+389 LAAEQENLAR

-426 KIKAEIAKLKGE
+426 KIRAEIAKLKGGFASRPE
-438 FSPRQVP
+438 P
-445 AEPAPVPEMTAAP
+445 AEQAAP
-458 AASAAPEVPAA
+458 APEAPAVQVEPEVPAA
-469 AAVSEEPAVVE
+469 PE
-480 APAASAAAA
+480 APVTPVTPVIEETPAEAA
-489 KAPDPAVDAKL
+489 DHAVEAKL

-521 AEFLAEFGLDNEKKA
+521 AEFLSEFGIDPDEKA
-536 PAGEPIPSTVEELLG
+536 PAKEQVPATVEELLG

-577 VLAGLGTTVK
+577 VLAGLGTTVR

-623 LLNRFEE
+623 LLNRFAE
-630 TSAEEIQKS
+630 TSADEIQAS
-639 EQDAPA
+639 EQEAQDMPA
-645 PAAETQQTEDALT
+645 PAQEAQDAEDSVAA
-658 SEGGFAPKEEP
+658 EGGFAPKEEP
-669 ALKPAAGTN
+669 ALEPAAGTN

-685 EDTMVMPAAETG
+685 DDTMVMPAAETK
-697 EDELPGSFDSYG
+697 EEEFPGSFDSYG

-721 EDAAKAMDSFYGG
+721 EDAAKAMDNFYGG
-734 IEDDFTGAGEQ
+734 IDDDFAGEGEQ

-751 YRDGSDDAENEVREK
+751 SGEEEEEGREK
-766 GGAGRIVLKILLVIL
+766 GGAGRIVLKVLLVIL

>member
-1 MYCNKCGKQI
+1 MFCNKCGKQI

-32 AKEAPAEEPA
+32 APEVLAEEPA
-42 ARDTGKPVFE
+42 AKNSEKPVFE
-52 EFDWNVNDYPS
+52 EFNWNVNDYPS
-63 QDKITKTEDI
+63 KDKIRKTEDI
-73 DFDWNADPNDVKDR
+73 DFDWNADPKDVKDR
-87 FTRGLSTEEKAEVA
+87 FTRGLSMEERAEVA

-113 SKPQPAAAVQSLWS
+113 SKAQSSASAQSLWTEDTS
-127 DNTAE
+127 E

-171 IGQEQSVAEKT
+171 IVQEQSVAEKT
-182 ADQKFEERPKDNSME
+182 AAQKFEERPKDNSME

-260 RRKAEAE
+260 RLKAEEA

-301 QAEEEAKR
+301 KAEEEAKR

-315 IRALEEEKIRAEEEA
+315 LRALEEERIRAEEEE
-330 RRKAEEEE
+330 RKRAEEEE
-338 QRLKAEAEYRAQQ
+338 KRLKAEAEYRAQQ

-368 AERRAK
+368 AERRSQ

-389 LAAEQDNLAR
+389 LAAEQENLAR

-426 KIKAEIAKLKGE
+426 KIRAEIAKLKGG
-438 FSPRQVP
+438 FASRQEP
-445 AEPAPVPEMTAAP
+445 AEQAAP
-458 AASAAPEVPAA
+458 APEAPAVQVEPEVPAA
-469 AAVSEEPAVVE
+469 PE
-480 APAASAAAA
+480 APVTPVTPVIEETPAEAA
-489 KAPDPAVDAKL
+489 DHAVEAKL

-521 AEFLAEFGLDNEKKA
+521 AEFLSEFGINPDEKA
-536 PAGEPIPSTVEELLG
+536 PAKDQVPATVEELLG
-551 EKPVTGRNTML
+551 EKPVTERNTML

-577 VLAGLGTTVK
+577 VLAGLGTTVR

-623 LLNRFEE
+623 LLNRFAE
-630 TSAEEIQKS
+630 TSADEIQAS
-639 EQDAPA
+639 EQETQDMPA
-645 PAAETQQTEDALT
+645 PAQEAQEAEDSVAA
-658 SEGGFAPKEEP
+658 EGGFAPKEEP
-669 ALKPAAGTN
+669 ALEPAAGTN

-685 EDTMVMPAAETG
+685 DDTMVMPAAEAK
-697 EDELPGSFDSYG
+697 EEEFPGSFDSYG

-721 EDAAKAMDSFYGG
+721 EDAAKAMDNFYGG
-734 IEDDFTGAGEQ
+734 IDDDFAGEGEQ
-745 KFAGED
+745 KFAGE
-751 YRDGSDDAENEVREK
+751 YSGEEEEEGREK

>member
-1 MYCNKCGKQI
+1 MFCNKCGKQI

-32 AKEAPAEEPA
+32 APEVLAEEPA
-42 ARDTGKPVFE
+42 AKNSEKPVFE
-52 EFDWNVNDYPS
+52 EFNWNVNDYPS
-63 QDKITKTEDI
+63 KDKIRKTEDI
-73 DFDWNADPNDVKDR
+73 DFDWNADPKDVKDR
-87 FTRGLSTEEKAEVA
+87 FTRGLSMEERAEVA

-113 SKPQPAAAVQSLWS
+113 SKAQSSASAQSLWTEDTS
-127 DNTAE
+127 E
-132 PAKESP
+132 SAKESP

-171 IGQEQSVAEKT
+171 IGQEQSVADKT
-182 ADQKFEERPKDNSME
+182 AAQKFEERPKDNSME

-260 RRKAEAE
+260 RLKAEEA

-301 QAEEEAKR
+301 KAEEEAKR

-315 IRALEEEKIRAEEEA
+315 LRALEEERIRAEEEE
-330 RRKAEEEE
+330 RKRAEEEE
-338 QRLKAEAEYRAQQ
+338 KRLKAEAEYRAQQ

-368 AERRAK
+368 AERRSQ

-389 LAAEQDNLAR
+389 LAAEQENLAR

-426 KIKAEIAKLKGE
+426 KIRAEIAKLKGGFASRPE
-438 FSPRQVP
+438 P
-445 AEPAPVPEMTAAP
+445 AEQAAP
-458 AASAAPEVPAA
+458 APEAPAVQVEPEVPAA
-469 AAVSEEPAVVE
+469 PE
-480 APAASAAAA
+480 APVTPVIEETPAEAA
-489 KAPDPAVDAKL
+489 DPAVEAKL

-521 AEFLAEFGLDNEKKA
+521 AEFLSEFGINPDEKA
-536 PAGEPIPSTVEELLG
+536 PAKEQVPATVEELLG

-577 VLAGLGTTVK
+577 VLAGLGTTVR

-623 LLNRFEE
+623 LLNRFAE
-630 TSAEEIQKS
+630 TSADEIQAS
-639 EQDAPA
+639 EQEAQDMPA
-645 PAAETQQTEDALT
+645 PAQEAQDAEDSVAA
-658 SEGGFAPKEEP
+658 EGGFAPKEEP
-669 ALKPAAGTN
+669 ALEPAAGTN

-685 EDTMVMPAAETG
+685 DDTMVMPAAETK
-697 EDELPGSFDSYG
+697 EEEFPGSFDSYG

-721 EDAAKAMDSFYGG
+721 EDAAKAMDNFYGG
-734 IEDDFTGAGEQ
+734 IDDDFAGEGEQ

-751 YRDGSDDAENEVREK
+751 SGEEEEEGREK
-766 GGAGRIVLKILLVIL
+766 GGAGRIVLKVLLVIL

>member
-1 MYCNKCGKQI
+1 MFCNKCGKQI

-32 AKEAPAEEPA
+32 APEVLAEEPA
-42 ARDTGKPVFE
+42 AKNSEKPVFE
-52 EFDWNVNDYPS
+52 EFNWNVNDYPS
-63 QDKITKTEDI
+63 KDKIRKTEDI
-73 DFDWNADPNDVKDR
+73 DFDWNADPKDVKDR
-87 FTRGLSTEEKAEVA
+87 FTRGLSMEERAEVA

-113 SKPQPAAAVQSLWS
+113 SKAQSSASAQSLWTEDTS
-127 DNTAE
+127 E
-132 PAKESP
+132 SAKESP

-182 ADQKFEERPKDNSME
+182 AAQKFEERPKDNSME

-260 RRKAEAE
+260 RLKAEEA

-301 QAEEEAKR
+301 KAEEEAKR

-315 IRALEEEKIRAEEEA
+315 LRALEEERIRAEEEE
-330 RRKAEEEE
+330 RKRAEEEE
-338 QRLKAEAEYRAQQ
+338 KRLKAEAEYRAQQ

-368 AERRAK
+368 AERRIQ

-389 LAAEQDNLAR
+389 LAAEQENLAR

-426 KIKAEIAKLKGE
+426 KIKAEIAKLKGGFASRPE
-438 FSPRQVP
+438 P
-445 AEPAPVPEMTAAP
+445 AEQAAP
-458 AASAAPEVPAA
+458 APEAPAVQVEPEVPAA
-469 AAVSEEPAVVE
+469 PE
-480 APAASAAAA
+480 APVTPVIEETPAEAA
-489 KAPDPAVDAKL
+489 DPAVEAKL

-521 AEFLAEFGLDNEKKA
+521 AEFLSEFGIDPDEKA
-536 PAGEPIPSTVEELLG
+536 PAKEPVPATVEELLG

-577 VLAGLGTTVK
+577 VLAGLGTTVR

-623 LLNRFEE
+623 LLNRFAE
-630 TSAEEIQKS
+630 TSADEIQAS
-639 EQDAPA
+639 EQEAQDMPA
-645 PAAETQQTEDALT
+645 PAQEAQEAEDSVAA
-658 SEGGFAPKEEP
+658 EGGFAPKEEP
-669 ALKPAAGTN
+669 ALEPAAGTN

-685 EDTMVMPAAETG
+685 DDTMVMPAAETK
-697 EDELPGSFDSYG
+697 EEEFPGSFDSYG

-721 EDAAKAMDSFYGG
+721 EDAAKAMDNFYGG
-734 IEDDFTGAGEQ
+734 IDDDFAGEGEQ

-751 YRDGSDDAENEVREK
+751 SGEEEEEGREK
-766 GGAGRIVLKILLVIL
+766 GGAGRIVLKVLLVIL

>member
-1 MYCNKCGKQI
+1 MFCNKCGKQI

-32 AKEAPAEEPA
+32 APEVLAEEPA
-42 ARDTGKPVFE
+42 AKNSEKPVFE
-52 EFDWNVNDYPS
+52 EFNWNVNDYPS
-63 QDKITKTEDI
+63 KDKIKKTEDI
-73 DFDWNADPNDVKDR
+73 DFDWNADPKDVKDR
-87 FTRGLSTEEKAEVA
+87 FTRGLSMEERAEVA

-113 SKPQPAAAVQSLWS
+113 SKAQSSASAQSLWTEDTS
-127 DNTAE
+127 E
-132 PAKESP
+132 SAKESP

-171 IGQEQSVAEKT
+171 IGQEQSVADKT
-182 ADQKFEERPKDNSME
+182 AAQKFEERPKDNSME

-260 RRKAEAE
+260 RLKAEEA

-301 QAEEEAKR
+301 KAEEEAKR

-315 IRALEEEKIRAEEEA
+315 LRALEEERIRAEEEE
-330 RRKAEEEE
+330 RKRAEEEE
-338 QRLKAEAEYRAQQ
+338 KRLKAEAEYRAQQ

-368 AERRAK
+368 AERRSQ

-389 LAAEQDNLAR
+389 LAAEQENLAR

-426 KIKAEIAKLKGE
+426 KIRAEIAKLKGGFASRPE
-438 FSPRQVP
+438 P
-445 AEPAPVPEMTAAP
+445 AEQAAP
-458 AASAAPEVPAA
+458 APEAPAVQVEPEVPAA
-469 AAVSEEPAVVE
+469 PE
-480 APAASAAAA
+480 APVTPVIEETPAEAA
-489 KAPDPAVDAKL
+489 DPAVEAKL

-521 AEFLAEFGLDNEKKA
+521 AEFLSEFGINPDEKA
-536 PAGEPIPSTVEELLG
+536 PAKEQVPATVEELLG

-577 VLAGLGTTVK
+577 VLAGLGTTVR

-623 LLNRFEE
+623 LLNRFAE
-630 TSAEEIQKS
+630 TSADEIQAS
-639 EQDAPA
+639 EQETQDMPA
-645 PAAETQQTEDALT
+645 PAQEAQEAEDSVAA
-658 SEGGFAPKEEP
+658 EGGFAPKEEP
-669 ALKPAAGTN
+669 ALEPAAGTN

-685 EDTMVMPAAETG
+685 DDTMVMPAAEAK
-697 EDELPGSFDSYG
+697 EEEFPGSFDSYG

-721 EDAAKAMDSFYGG
+721 EDAAKAMDNFYGG
-734 IEDDFTGAGEQ
+734 IDDDFAGEGEQ

-751 YRDGSDDAENEVREK
+751 SGEEEEEGREK
-766 GGAGRIVLKILLVIL
+766 GGAGRIVLKVLLVIL

>member
-1 MYCNKCGKQI
+1 MFCNKCGKQI

-32 AKEAPAEEPA
+32 APEVLAEEPA
-42 ARDTGKPVFE
+42 AKNSEKPVFE
-52 EFDWNVNDYPS
+52 EFNWNVNDYPS
-63 QDKITKTEDI
+63 KDKIRKTEDI
-73 DFDWNADPNDVKDR
+73 DFDWNADPKDVKDR
-87 FTRGLSTEEKAEVA
+87 FTRGLSMEERAEVA

-113 SKPQPAAAVQSLWS
+113 SKAQSSASAQSLWTEDTS
-127 DNTAE
+127 E
-132 PAKESP
+132 SAKESP

-171 IGQEQSVAEKT
+171 IGQEQSVADKT
-182 ADQKFEERPKDNSME
+182 AAQKFEERPKDNSME

-260 RRKAEAE
+260 RLKAEEA

-301 QAEEEAKR
+301 KAEEEAKR

-315 IRALEEEKIRAEEEA
+315 LRALEEERIRAEEEE
-330 RRKAEEEE
+330 RKRAEEEE
-338 QRLKAEAEYRAQQ
+338 KRLKAEAEYRAQQ

-368 AERRAK
+368 AERRSQ

-389 LAAEQDNLAR
+389 LAAEQENLAR

-426 KIKAEIAKLKGE
+426 KIRAEIAKLKGGFASRPE
-438 FSPRQVP
+438 P
-445 AEPAPVPEMTAAP
+445 AEQAAP
-458 AASAAPEVPAA
+458 APEAPAVQVEPEVPAA
-469 AAVSEEPAVVE
+469 PE
-480 APAASAAAA
+480 APVIEETPAEAA
-489 KAPDPAVDAKL
+489 DPAVEAKL

-521 AEFLAEFGLDNEKKA
+521 AEFLSEFGIDPDEKA
-536 PAGEPIPSTVEELLG
+536 PAKEPVPATVEELLG

-577 VLAGLGTTVK
+577 VLAGLGTTVR

-623 LLNRFEE
+623 LLNRFAE
-630 TSAEEIQKS
+630 TSADEIQAS
-639 EQDAPA
+639 EQETQDMPA
-645 PAAETQQTEDALT
+645 PAQEAQEAEDSVAA
-658 SEGGFAPKEEP
+658 EGGFAPKEEP
-669 ALKPAAGTN
+669 ALEPAAGTN

-685 EDTMVMPAAETG
+685 DDTMVMPAAETK
-697 EDELPGSFDSYG
+697 EEEFPGSFDSYG

-721 EDAAKAMDSFYGG
+721 EDAAKAMDNFYGG
-734 IEDDFTGAGEQ
+734 IDDDFAGEGEQ

-751 YRDGSDDAENEVREK
+751 SGEEEEEGREK
-766 GGAGRIVLKILLVIL
+766 GGAGRIVLKVLLVIL

>member
-1 MYCNKCGKQI
+1 MFCNKCGKQI

-32 AKEAPAEEPA
+32 APEVLAEEPA
-42 ARDTGKPVFE
+42 AKNSEKPVFE
-52 EFDWNVNDYPS
+52 EFNWNVNDYPS
-63 QDKITKTEDI
+63 KDKIRKTEDI
-73 DFDWNADPNDVKDR
+73 DFDWNADPKDVKDR
-87 FTRGLSTEEKAEVA
+87 FTRGLSMEERAEVA

-113 SKPQPAAAVQSLWS
+113 SKAQSSASAQSLWTEDTS
-127 DNTAE
+127 E
-132 PAKESP
+132 SAKESP

-182 ADQKFEERPKDNSME
+182 AAQKFEERPKDNSME

-260 RRKAEAE
+260 RLKAEEA

-301 QAEEEAKR
+301 KAEEEAKR

-315 IRALEEEKIRAEEEA
+315 LRALEEERIRAEEEE
-330 RRKAEEEE
+330 RKRAEEEE
-338 QRLKAEAEYRAQQ
+338 KRLKAEAEYRAQQ

-368 AERRAK
+368 AERRIQ

-389 LAAEQDNLAR
+389 LAAEQENLAR

-426 KIKAEIAKLKGE
+426 KIRAEIAKLKGGFASRPE
-438 FSPRQVP
+438 P
-445 AEPAPVPEMTAAP
+445 AEQAAP
-458 AASAAPEVPAA
+458 APEAPAVQVEPEVPAA
-469 AAVSEEPAVVE
+469 PE
-480 APAASAAAA
+480 APVTPVIEETPAEAA
-489 KAPDPAVDAKL
+489 DPAVEAKL

-521 AEFLAEFGLDNEKKA
+521 AEFLSEFGIDPDEKA
-536 PAGEPIPSTVEELLG
+536 PAKEQVPATVEELLG

-577 VLAGLGTTVK
+577 VLAGLGTTVR

-623 LLNRFEE
+623 LLNRFAE
-630 TSAEEIQKS
+630 TSADEIQAS
-639 EQDAPA
+639 EQETQDMPA
-645 PAAETQQTEDALT
+645 PAQEAQEAEDSVAA
-658 SEGGFAPKEEP
+658 EGGFAPKEEP
-669 ALKPAAGTN
+669 ALEPAAGTN

-685 EDTMVMPAAETG
+685 DDTMVMPAAEAK
-697 EDELPGSFDSYG
+697 EEEFPGSFDSYG

-721 EDAAKAMDSFYGG
+721 EDAAKAMDNFYGG
-734 IEDDFTGAGEQ
+734 IDDDFAGEGEQ

-751 YRDGSDDAENEVREK
+751 SGEEEEEGREK
-766 GGAGRIVLKILLVIL
+766 GGAGRIVLKVLLVIL

>member
-1 MYCNKCGKQI
+1 MFCNKCGKQI

-32 AKEAPAEEPA
+32 APEVLAEEPA
-42 ARDTGKPVFE
+42 AKNSEKPVFE
-52 EFDWNVNDYPS
+52 EFNWNVNDYPS
-63 QDKITKTEDI
+63 KDKIRKTEDI
-73 DFDWNADPNDVKDR
+73 DFDWNADPKDVKDR
-87 FTRGLSTEEKAEVA
+87 FTRGLSMEERAEVA

-113 SKPQPAAAVQSLWS
+113 SKAQSSASAQSLWTEDTS
-127 DNTAE
+127 E
-132 PAKESP
+132 SAKESP

-171 IGQEQSVAEKT
+171 IGQEQSVADKT
-182 ADQKFEERPKDNSME
+182 AAQKFEERPKDNSME

-260 RRKAEAE
+260 RLKAEEA

-301 QAEEEAKR
+301 KAEEEAKR

-315 IRALEEEKIRAEEEA
+315 LRALEEERIRAEEEE
-330 RRKAEEEE
+330 RKRAEEEE
-338 QRLKAEAEYRAQQ
+338 KRLKAEAEYRAQQ

-368 AERRAK
+368 AERRSQ

-389 LAAEQDNLAR
+389 LAAEQENLAR

-426 KIKAEIAKLKGE
+426 KIRAEIAKLKGG
-438 FSPRQVP
+438 FASRQEP
-445 AEPAPVPEMTAAP
+445 AEQAAP
-458 AASAAPEVPAA
+458 APEAPAVQVEPEVPAA
-469 AAVSEEPAVVE
+469 PE
-480 APAASAAAA
+480 APVTPVTPVIEETPAEAA
-489 KAPDPAVDAKL
+489 DHAVEAKL

-521 AEFLAEFGLDNEKKA
+521 AEFLSEFGINPDEKA
-536 PAGEPIPSTVEELLG
+536 PAKEQVPATVEELLG

-577 VLAGLGTTVK
+577 VLAGLGTTVR

-623 LLNRFEE
+623 LLNRFAE
-630 TSAEEIQKS
+630 TSADEIQAS
-639 EQDAPA
+639 EQETQDMPA
-645 PAAETQQTEDALT
+645 PAQEAQEAEDSVAA
-658 SEGGFAPKEEP
+658 EGGFAPKEEP
-669 ALKPAAGTN
+669 ALEPAAGTN

-685 EDTMVMPAAETG
+685 DDTMVMPAAETK
-697 EDELPGSFDSYG
+697 EEEFPGSFDSYG

-721 EDAAKAMDSFYGG
+721 EDAAKAMDNFYGG
-734 IEDDFTGAGEQ
+734 IDDDFAGEGEQ

-751 YRDGSDDAENEVREK
+751 SGEEEEEGREK
-766 GGAGRIVLKILLVIL
+766 GGAGRIVLKVLLVIL

>member
-1 MYCNKCGKQI
+1 
-11 AEGSMFCNFCGAPVE
+11 MFCNFCGAPVE

-32 AKEAPAEEPA
+32 VPEVPAEEPA
-42 ARDTGKPVFE
+42 ARDTGKPIFE

-63 QDKITKTEDI
+63 KDKITKTEDI
-73 DFDWNADPNDVKDR
+73 DFDWNADPKDVKDR
-87 FTRGLSTEEKAEVA
+87 FTRGLSMEETAQVA

-113 SKPQPAAAVQSLWS
+113 SKAKSSASAQSLWTEDTS
-127 DNTAE
+127 E
-132 PAKESP
+132 SAKESP

-182 ADQKFEERPKDNSME
+182 AAQKFEERPKDNSME

-260 RRKAEAE
+260 RLKAEEA

-301 QAEEEAKR
+301 KAEEEAKR

-315 IRALEEEKIRAEEEA
+315 LRALEEERIRAEEEE
-330 RRKAEEEE
+330 RKRAEEEVK
-338 QRLKAEAEYRAQQ
+338 RLKAEAEYRAQQ

-368 AERRAK
+368 AERRIQ

-383 ASIRER
+383 ASIRDR
-389 LAAEQDNLAR
+389 LAAEQENLAK

-426 KIKAEIAKLKGE
+426 KIKAEIAKLKGGFASRPE
-438 FSPRQVP
+438 P
-445 AEPAPVPEMTAAP
+445 AEQAAP
-458 AASAAPEVPAA
+458 APEAPAVQVEPEVPAA
-469 AAVSEEPAVVE
+469 PE
-480 APAASAAAA
+480 APVTPVIEETPAEAA
-489 KAPDPAVDAKL
+489 DPAVEAKL

-521 AEFLAEFGLDNEKKA
+521 AEFLSEFGIDPDEKA
-536 PAGEPIPSTVEELLG
+536 PAKEQVPATVEELLG

-577 VLAGLGTTVK
+577 VLAGLGTTVR

-623 LLNRFEE
+623 LLNRFAE
-630 TSAEEIQKS
+630 TSADEIQAS
-639 EQDAPA
+639 EQETQDMPA
-645 PAAETQQTEDALT
+645 PAQEAQEAEDSVVA
-658 SEGGFAPKEEP
+658 EGGFAPKEEP
-669 ALKPAAGTN
+669 ALEPAAGTN

-685 EDTMVMPAAETG
+685 DDTMVMPAAEAK
-697 EDELPGSFDSYG
+697 EEEFPGSFDSYG

-721 EDAAKAMDSFYGG
+721 EDAAKAMDNFYGG
-734 IEDDFTGAGEQ
+734 IDDDFAGEGEQ

-751 YRDGSDDAENEVREK
+751 SGEEEEEGREK
-766 GGAGRIVLKILLVIL
+766 GGAGRIVLKVLLVIL

>member
-1 MYCNKCGKQI
+1 MFCNKCGKQI

-32 AKEAPAEEPA
+32 APEVLAEEPA
-42 ARDTGKPVFE
+42 AKNSEKPVFE
-52 EFDWNVNDYPS
+52 EFNWNVNDYPS
-63 QDKITKTEDI
+63 KDKIRKTEDI
-73 DFDWNADPNDVKDR
+73 DFDWNADPKDVKDR
-87 FTRGLSTEEKAEVA
+87 FTRGLSMEERAEVA

-113 SKPQPAAAVQSLWS
+113 SKAQSSASAQSLWTEDTS
-127 DNTAE
+127 E
-132 PAKESP
+132 SAKESP

-182 ADQKFEERPKDNSME
+182 AAQKFEERPKDNSME

-260 RRKAEAE
+260 RLKAEEA

-301 QAEEEAKR
+301 KAEEEAKR

-315 IRALEEEKIRAEEEA
+315 LRALEEERIRAEEEE
-330 RRKAEEEE
+330 RKRAEEEE
-338 QRLKAEAEYRAQQ
+338 KRLKAEAEYRAQQ

-368 AERRAK
+368 AERRSQ

-389 LAAEQDNLAR
+389 LAAEQENLAR

-426 KIKAEIAKLKGE
+426 KIRAEIAKLKGGFASRPE
-438 FSPRQVP
+438 P
-445 AEPAPVPEMTAAP
+445 AEQAAP
-458 AASAAPEVPAA
+458 APEAPAVQVEPEVPAA
-469 AAVSEEPAVVE
+469 PE
-480 APAASAAAA
+480 APVTPVIEETPAEAA
-489 KAPDPAVDAKL
+489 DPAVEAKL

-521 AEFLAEFGLDNEKKA
+521 AEFLSEFGIDPDEKA
-536 PAGEPIPSTVEELLG
+536 PAKEPVPATVEELLG

-577 VLAGLGTTVK
+577 VLAGLGTTVR

-623 LLNRFEE
+623 LLNRFAE
-630 TSAEEIQKS
+630 TSADEIQAS
-639 EQDAPA
+639 EQEAQDMPA
-645 PAAETQQTEDALT
+645 PAQEAQEAEDSVAA
-658 SEGGFAPKEEP
+658 EGGFAPKEEP
-669 ALKPAAGTN
+669 ALEPAAGTN

-685 EDTMVMPAAETG
+685 DDTMVMPAAETK
-697 EDELPGSFDSYG
+697 EEEFPGSFDSYG

-721 EDAAKAMDSFYGG
+721 EDAAKAMDNFYGG
-734 IEDDFTGAGEQ
+734 IDDDFAGEGEQ

-751 YRDGSDDAENEVREK
+751 SGEEEEEGREK
-766 GGAGRIVLKILLVIL
+766 GGAGRIVLKVLLVIL

>member
-1 MYCNKCGKQI
+1 MFCNKCGKQI

-32 AKEAPAEEPA
+32 APEVLAEEPA
-42 ARDTGKPVFE
+42 AKNSEKPVFE
-52 EFDWNVNDYPS
+52 EFNWNVNDYPS
-63 QDKITKTEDI
+63 KDKIRKTEDI
-73 DFDWNADPNDVKDR
+73 DFDWNADPKDVKDR
-87 FTRGLSTEEKAEVA
+87 FTRGLSMEERAEVA

-113 SKPQPAAAVQSLWS
+113 SKAQSSASAQSLWTEDTS
-127 DNTAE
+127 E
-132 PAKESP
+132 SAKESP

-182 ADQKFEERPKDNSME
+182 AAQKFEERPKDNSME

-260 RRKAEAE
+260 RLKAEEA

-301 QAEEEAKR
+301 KAEEEAKR

-315 IRALEEEKIRAEEEA
+315 LRALEEERIRAEEEE
-330 RRKAEEEE
+330 RKRAEEEE
-338 QRLKAEAEYRAQQ
+338 KRLKAEAEYRAQQ

-368 AERRAK
+368 AERRIQ

-383 ASIRER
+383 ANIRER
-389 LAAEQDNLAR
+389 LAAEQENLAR

-426 KIKAEIAKLKGE
+426 KIRAEIAKLKGGFASRPE
-438 FSPRQVP
+438 P
-445 AEPAPVPEMTAAP
+445 AEQAAP
-458 AASAAPEVPAA
+458 APEAPAVQVEPEVPAA
-469 AAVSEEPAVVE
+469 PE
-480 APAASAAAA
+480 APVTPVIEETPAEAA
-489 KAPDPAVDAKL
+489 DPAVEAKL

-521 AEFLAEFGLDNEKKA
+521 AEFLSEFGINPDEKA
-536 PAGEPIPSTVEELLG
+536 PAKEQVPATVEELLG

-577 VLAGLGTTVK
+577 VLAGLGTTVR

-623 LLNRFEE
+623 LLNRFAE
-630 TSAEEIQKS
+630 TSADEIQAS
-639 EQDAPA
+639 EQETQDMPA
-645 PAAETQQTEDALT
+645 PAQEAQEAEDSVAA
-658 SEGGFAPKEEP
+658 EGGFAPKEEP
-669 ALKPAAGTN
+669 ALEPAAGTN

-685 EDTMVMPAAETG
+685 DDTMVMPAAEAK
-697 EDELPGSFDSYG
+697 EEEFPGSFDSYG

-721 EDAAKAMDSFYGG
+721 EDAAKAMDNFYGG
-734 IEDDFTGAGEQ
+734 IDDDFAGEGEQ

-751 YRDGSDDAENEVREK
+751 SGEEEEEGREK
-766 GGAGRIVLKILLVIL
+766 GGAGRIVLKVLLVIL

>member
-1 MYCNKCGKQI
+1 MFCNKCGKQI

-32 AKEAPAEEPA
+32 APEVLAEEPA
-42 ARDTGKPVFE
+42 AKNSEKPVFE
-52 EFDWNVNDYPS
+52 EFNWNVNDYPS
-63 QDKITKTEDI
+63 KDKIRKTEDI
-73 DFDWNADPNDVKDR
+73 DFDWNADPKDVKDR
-87 FTRGLSTEEKAEVA
+87 FTRGLSMEERAEVA

-113 SKPQPAAAVQSLWS
+113 SKAQSSASAQSLWTEDTS
-127 DNTAE
+127 E

-182 ADQKFEERPKDNSME
+182 AAQKFEERPKDNSME

-260 RRKAEAE
+260 RLKAEEA

-301 QAEEEAKR
+301 KAEEEAKR

-315 IRALEEEKIRAEEEA
+315 LRALEEERIRAEEEE
-330 RRKAEEEE
+330 RKRAEEEE
-338 QRLKAEAEYRAQQ
+338 KRLKAEAEYRAQQ

-368 AERRAK
+368 AERRIQ

-389 LAAEQDNLAR
+389 LAAEQENLAR

-426 KIKAEIAKLKGE
+426 KIKAEIAKLKGGFASRPE
-438 FSPRQVP
+438 P
-445 AEPAPVPEMTAAP
+445 AEQAAP
-458 AASAAPEVPAA
+458 APEAPAVQVEPEVPAA
-469 AAVSEEPAVVE
+469 PE
-480 APAASAAAA
+480 APVTPVIEETPAEAA
-489 KAPDPAVDAKL
+489 DPAVEAKL

-521 AEFLAEFGLDNEKKA
+521 AEFLSEFGIDPDEKA
-536 PAGEPIPSTVEELLG
+536 PAKEQVPATVEELLG

-577 VLAGLGTTVK
+577 VLAGLGTTVR

-623 LLNRFEE
+623 LLNRFAE
-630 TSAEEIQKS
+630 TSADEIQAS
-639 EQDAPA
+639 EQEAQDMPA
-645 PAAETQQTEDALT
+645 PAQEAQEAEDSVAA
-658 SEGGFAPKEEP
+658 EGGFAPKEEP
-669 ALKPAAGTN
+669 ALEPAAGTN

-685 EDTMVMPAAETG
+685 DDTMVMPAAETK
-697 EDELPGSFDSYG
+697 EEEFPGSFDSYG

-721 EDAAKAMDSFYGG
+721 EDAAKAMDNFYGG
-734 IEDDFTGAGEQ
+734 IDDDFAGEGEQ

-751 YRDGSDDAENEVREK
+751 SGEEEEEGREK
-766 GGAGRIVLKILLVIL
+766 GGAGRIVLKVLLVIL

>member
-1 MYCNKCGKQI
+1 
-11 AEGSMFCNFCGAPVE
+11 MFCNFCGAPVE

-32 AKEAPAEEPA
+32 APEVLAEEPA
-42 ARDTGKPVFE
+42 AKNSEKPVFE
-52 EFDWNVNDYPS
+52 EFNWNVNDYPS
-63 QDKITKTEDI
+63 KDKIRKTEDI
-73 DFDWNADPNDVKDR
+73 DFDWNADPKDVKDR
-87 FTRGLSTEEKAEVA
+87 FTRGLSMEERAEVA

-113 SKPQPAAAVQSLWS
+113 SKAQSSASAQSLWT
-127 DNTAE
+127 DNASS
-132 PAKESP
+132 PVKESP

-171 IGQEQSVAEKT
+171 IGQEQSVADKT
-182 ADQKFEERPKDNSME
+182 AAQKFEERPKDNSME

-260 RRKAEAE
+260 RLKAEEA

-301 QAEEEAKR
+301 KAEEEAKR

-315 IRALEEEKIRAEEEA
+315 LRALEEERIRAEEEE
-330 RRKAEEEE
+330 RKRAEEEE
-338 QRLKAEAEYRAQQ
+338 KRLKAEAEYRAQQ

-368 AERRAK
+368 AERRIQ

-383 ASIRER
+383 ANIRER
-389 LAAEQDNLAR
+389 LAAEQENLAR

-426 KIKAEIAKLKGE
+426 KIRAEIAKLKGGFASRPE
-438 FSPRQVP
+438 P
-445 AEPAPVPEMTAAP
+445 AEQAAP
-458 AASAAPEVPAA
+458 APEAPAVQVEPEVPAA
-469 AAVSEEPAVVE
+469 PE
-480 APAASAAAA
+480 APVTPVTPVIEETPAEAA
-489 KAPDPAVDAKL
+489 DPAVEAKL

-521 AEFLAEFGLDNEKKA
+521 AEFLSEFGIDPDEKA
-536 PAGEPIPSTVEELLG
+536 PAKEQVPATVEELLG

-577 VLAGLGTTVK
+577 VLAGLGTTVR

-623 LLNRFEE
+623 LLNRFAE
-630 TSAEEIQKS
+630 TSADEIQAS
-639 EQDAPA
+639 EQEAQDMPA
-645 PAAETQQTEDALT
+645 PAQEAQEAEDSVAA
-658 SEGGFAPKEEP
+658 EGGFAPKEEP
-669 ALKPAAGTN
+669 ALEPAAGTN

-685 EDTMVMPAAETG
+685 DDTMVMPAAETK
-697 EDELPGSFDSYG
+697 EEEFPGSFDSYG

-721 EDAAKAMDSFYGG
+721 EDAAKAMDNFYGG
-734 IEDDFTGAGEQ
+734 IDDDFAGEGEQ

-751 YRDGSDDAENEVREK
+751 SGEEEEEGREK
-766 GGAGRIVLKILLVIL
+766 GGAGRIVLKVLLVIL

-826 IPGTDYEV
+826 VPGTDYEV

>member
-1 MYCNKCGKQI
+1 MFCNKCGKQI

-32 AKEAPAEEPA
+32 APEVLAEEPA
-42 ARDTGKPVFE
+42 AKNSGKPVFE
-52 EFDWNVNDYPS
+52 EFNWNVNDYPS
-63 QDKITKTEDI
+63 KDKIRKTEDI
-73 DFDWNADPNDVKDR
+73 DFDWNADPKDVKDR
-87 FTRGLSTEEKAEVA
+87 FTRGLSMEERAEVA

-113 SKPQPAAAVQSLWS
+113 SKAQSSASAQSLWTEDTS
-127 DNTAE
+127 E
-132 PAKESP
+132 SAKESP

-182 ADQKFEERPKDNSME
+182 AAQKFEERPKDNSME

-260 RRKAEAE
+260 RLKAEEA

-301 QAEEEAKR
+301 KAEEEAKR

-315 IRALEEEKIRAEEEA
+315 LRALEEERIRAEEEE
-330 RRKAEEEE
+330 RKRAEEEE
-338 QRLKAEAEYRAQQ
+338 KRLKAEAEYRAQQ

-368 AERRAK
+368 AERRSQ

-389 LAAEQDNLAR
+389 LAAEQENLAR

-426 KIKAEIAKLKGE
+426 KIRAEIAKLKGGFASRPE
-438 FSPRQVP
+438 P
-445 AEPAPVPEMTAAP
+445 AEQAAP
-458 AASAAPEVPAA
+458 APEAPAVQVEPEVPAA
-469 AAVSEEPAVVE
+469 PE
-480 APAASAAAA
+480 APVTPVIEETPAEAA
-489 KAPDPAVDAKL
+489 DPAVEAKL

-521 AEFLAEFGLDNEKKA
+521 AEFLSEFGIDPDEKA
-536 PAGEPIPSTVEELLG
+536 PAKEQVPATVEELLG

-577 VLAGLGTTVK
+577 VLAGLGTTVR

-623 LLNRFEE
+623 LLNRFAE
-630 TSAEEIQKS
+630 TSADEIQAS
-639 EQDAPA
+639 EQEAQDMPA
-645 PAAETQQTEDALT
+645 PAQEVQEAEDSVAA
-658 SEGGFAPKEEP
+658 EGGFAPKEEP
-669 ALKPAAGTN
+669 ALEPAAGTN

-685 EDTMVMPAAETG
+685 DDTMVMPAAETK
-697 EDELPGSFDSYG
+697 EEEFPGSFDSYG

-721 EDAAKAMDSFYGG
+721 EDAAKAMDNFYGG
-734 IEDDFTGAGEQ
+734 IDDDFAGEGEQ

-751 YRDGSDDAENEVREK
+751 SGEEEEEGREK
-766 GGAGRIVLKILLVIL
+766 GGAGRIVLKVLLVIL

>member
-1 MYCNKCGKQI
+1 
-11 AEGSMFCNFCGAPVE
+11 MFCNFCGAPVE

-32 AKEAPAEEPA
+32 APEVLAEEPA
-42 ARDTGKPVFE
+42 AKNSEKPVFE
-52 EFDWNVNDYPS
+52 EFNWNVNDYPS
-63 QDKITKTEDI
+63 KDKIRKTEDI
-73 DFDWNADPNDVKDR
+73 DFDWNADPKDVKDR
-87 FTRGLSTEEKAEVA
+87 FTRGLSMEERAEVA

-113 SKPQPAAAVQSLWS
+113 SKAQSSASAQSLWTEDTS
-127 DNTAE
+127 E
-132 PAKESP
+132 SAKESP

-182 ADQKFEERPKDNSME
+182 AAQKFEERPKDNSME

-260 RRKAEAE
+260 RLKAEEA

-301 QAEEEAKR
+301 KAEEEAKR

-315 IRALEEEKIRAEEEA
+315 LRALEEERIRAEEEE
-330 RRKAEEEE
+330 RKRAEEEE
-338 QRLKAEAEYRAQQ
+338 KRLKAEAEYRAQQ

-368 AERRAK
+368 AERRSQ

-389 LAAEQDNLAR
+389 LAAEQENLAR

-426 KIKAEIAKLKGE
+426 KIRAEIAKLKGG
-438 FSPRQVP
+438 FVSRQEP
-445 AEPAPVPEMTAAP
+445 AEQVAPAPEAP
-458 AASAAPEVPAA
+458 AVQVEPEVPAA
-469 AAVSEEPAVVE
+469 PE
-480 APAASAAAA
+480 APVTPVIEETPAEAA
-489 KAPDPAVDAKL
+489 DPAVEAKL

-521 AEFLAEFGLDNEKKA
+521 AEFLSEFGIDPDEKA
-536 PAGEPIPSTVEELLG
+536 PAKEQVPATVEELLG

-577 VLAGLGTTVK
+577 VLAGLGTTVR

-623 LLNRFEE
+623 LLNRFAE
-630 TSAEEIQKS
+630 TSADEIQAS
-639 EQDAPA
+639 EQETQDMPA
-645 PAAETQQTEDALT
+645 PAQEAQEAEDSVAA
-658 SEGGFAPKEEP
+658 EGGFAPKEEP
-669 ALKPAAGTN
+669 ALEPAAGTN

-685 EDTMVMPAAETG
+685 DDTMVMPAAETK
-697 EDELPGSFDSYG
+697 EEEFPGSFDSYG

-721 EDAAKAMDSFYGG
+721 EDAAKAMDNFYGG
-734 IEDDFTGAGEQ
+734 IDDDFAGEGEQ

-751 YRDGSDDAENEVREK
+751 SGEEEEEGREK
-766 GGAGRIVLKILLVIL
+766 GGAGRIVLKVLLVIL

>member
-1 MYCNKCGKQI
+1 
-11 AEGSMFCNFCGAPVE
+11 MFCNFCGAPVE

-32 AKEAPAEEPA
+32 APEVLAEEPA
-42 ARDTGKPVFE
+42 AKNSEKPVFE
-52 EFDWNVNDYPS
+52 EFNWNVNDYPS
-63 QDKITKTEDI
+63 KDKIRKTEDI
-73 DFDWNADPNDVKDR
+73 DFDWNADPKDVKDR
-87 FTRGLSTEEKAEVA
+87 FTRGLSMEERAEVA

-113 SKPQPAAAVQSLWS
+113 SKAQSSASAQSLWTEDTS
-127 DNTAE
+127 AS
-132 PAKESP
+132 AKESP

-171 IGQEQSVAEKT
+171 IGQEQSVADKT
-182 ADQKFEERPKDNSME
+182 AAQKFEERPKDNSME

-260 RRKAEAE
+260 RLKAEEA

-301 QAEEEAKR
+301 KAEEEAKR

-315 IRALEEEKIRAEEEA
+315 LRALEEERIRAEEEE
-330 RRKAEEEE
+330 RKRAEEEE
-338 QRLKAEAEYRAQQ
+338 KRLKAEAEYRAQQ

-368 AERRAK
+368 AERRSQ

-389 LAAEQDNLAR
+389 LAAEQENLAR

-426 KIKAEIAKLKGE
+426 KIRAEIAKLKGG
-438 FSPRQVP
+438 FASRQEP
-445 AEPAPVPEMTAAP
+445 AEQAAP
-458 AASAAPEVPAA
+458 APEAPAVQVEPEVPAA
-469 AAVSEEPAVVE
+469 PE
-480 APAASAAAA
+480 APVTPVTPVIEETPAEAA
-489 KAPDPAVDAKL
+489 DHAVEAKL

-521 AEFLAEFGLDNEKKA
+521 AEFLSEFGIDPDEKA
-536 PAGEPIPSTVEELLG
+536 PAKEQVPATVEELLG

-577 VLAGLGTTVK
+577 VLAGLGTTVR

-623 LLNRFEE
+623 LLNRFAE
-630 TSAEEIQKS
+630 TSADEIQAS
-639 EQDAPA
+639 EQEAQDMPA
-645 PAAETQQTEDALT
+645 PAQEAQDAEDSVAA
-658 SEGGFAPKEEP
+658 EGGFAPKEEP
-669 ALKPAAGTN
+669 ALEPAAGTN

-685 EDTMVMPAAETG
+685 DDTMVMPAAEAK
-697 EDELPGSFDSYG
+697 EEEFPGSFDSYG

-721 EDAAKAMDSFYGG
+721 EDAAKAMDNFYGG
-734 IEDDFTGAGEQ
+734 IDDDFAGEGEQ

-751 YRDGSDDAENEVREK
+751 SGEEEEEGREK
-766 GGAGRIVLKILLVIL
+766 GGAGRIVLKVLLVIL

>member
-1 MYCNKCGKQI
+1 MFCNKCGKQI

-32 AKEAPAEEPA
+32 APEVLAEEPA
-42 ARDTGKPVFE
+42 AKNSEKPVFE
-52 EFDWNVNDYPS
+52 EFNWNVNDYPS
-63 QDKITKTEDI
+63 KDKIRKTEDI
-73 DFDWNADPNDVKDR
+73 DFDWNADPKDVKDR
-87 FTRGLSTEEKAEVA
+87 FTRGLSMEERAEVA

-113 SKPQPAAAVQSLWS
+113 SKAQSSASAQSLWTEDTS
-127 DNTAE
+127 E
-132 PAKESP
+132 SAKESP

-171 IGQEQSVAEKT
+171 IGQEQSVADKT
-182 ADQKFEERPKDNSME
+182 AAQKFEERPKDNSME

-260 RRKAEAE
+260 RLKAEEA

-301 QAEEEAKR
+301 KAEEEAKR

-315 IRALEEEKIRAEEEA
+315 LRALEEERIRAEEEE
-330 RRKAEEEE
+330 RKRAEEEE
-338 QRLKAEAEYRAQQ
+338 KRLKAEAEYRAQQ

-368 AERRAK
+368 AERRSQ

-389 LAAEQDNLAR
+389 LAAEQENLAR

-426 KIKAEIAKLKGE
+426 KIRAEIAKLKGGFASRPE
-438 FSPRQVP
+438 P
-445 AEPAPVPEMTAAP
+445 AEQAAP
-458 AASAAPEVPAA
+458 APEAPAVQVEPEVPAA
-469 AAVSEEPAVVE
+469 PE
-480 APAASAAAA
+480 APVTPVTPVTPVIEETPAEAA
-489 KAPDPAVDAKL
+489 DHAVEAKL

-521 AEFLAEFGLDNEKKA
+521 AEFLSEFGIDPDEKA
-536 PAGEPIPSTVEELLG
+536 PAKEPVPATVEELLG

-577 VLAGLGTTVK
+577 VLAGLGTTVR

-623 LLNRFEE
+623 LLNRFAE
-630 TSAEEIQKS
+630 TSADEIQAS
-639 EQDAPA
+639 EQEAQDMPA
-645 PAAETQQTEDALT
+645 PAQEAQDAEDSVAA
-658 SEGGFAPKEEP
+658 EGGFAPKEEP
-669 ALKPAAGTN
+669 ALEPAAGTN

-685 EDTMVMPAAETG
+685 DDTMVMPAAETK
-697 EDELPGSFDSYG
+697 EEEFPGSFDSYG

-721 EDAAKAMDSFYGG
+721 EDAAKAMDNFYGG
-734 IEDDFTGAGEQ
+734 IDDDFAGEGEQ

-751 YRDGSDDAENEVREK
+751 SGEEEEEGREK
-766 GGAGRIVLKILLVIL
+766 GGAGRIVLKVLLVIL

>member
-1 MYCNKCGKQI
+1 MFCNKCGKQI

-32 AKEAPAEEPA
+32 APEVLAEEPA
-42 ARDTGKPVFE
+42 AKNSEKPVFE
-52 EFDWNVNDYPS
+52 EFNWNVNDYPS
-63 QDKITKTEDI
+63 KDKIRKTEDI
-73 DFDWNADPNDVKDR
+73 DFDWNADPKDVKDR
-87 FTRGLSTEEKAEVA
+87 FTRGLSMEERAEVA

-113 SKPQPAAAVQSLWS
+113 SKAQSSASAQSLWTEDTS
-127 DNTAE
+127 E
-132 PAKESP
+132 SAKESP

-171 IGQEQSVAEKT
+171 IGQEQSVADKT
-182 ADQKFEERPKDNSME
+182 AAQKFEERPKDNSME

-260 RRKAEAE
+260 RLKAEEA

-301 QAEEEAKR
+301 KAEEEAKR

-315 IRALEEEKIRAEEEA
+315 LRALEEERIRAEEEE
-330 RRKAEEEE
+330 RKRAEEEE
-338 QRLKAEAEYRAQQ
+338 KRLKAEAEYRAQQ

-368 AERRAK
+368 AERRSQ

-389 LAAEQDNLAR
+389 LAAEQENLAR

-426 KIKAEIAKLKGE
+426 KIRAEIAKLKGGFASRPE
-438 FSPRQVP
+438 P
-445 AEPAPVPEMTAAP
+445 AEQAAP
-458 AASAAPEVPAA
+458 APEAPAVQVEPEVPAA
-469 AAVSEEPAVVE
+469 PE
-480 APAASAAAA
+480 APVTPVIEETPAEAA
-489 KAPDPAVDAKL
+489 DPAVEAKL

-521 AEFLAEFGLDNEKKA
+521 AEFLSEFGINPDEKA
-536 PAGEPIPSTVEELLG
+536 PAKEQVPATVEELLG

-577 VLAGLGTTVK
+577 VLAGLGTTVR

-623 LLNRFEE
+623 LLNRFAE
-630 TSAEEIQKS
+630 TSADEIQAS
-639 EQDAPA
+639 EQETQDMPA
-645 PAAETQQTEDALT
+645 PAQEAQEAEDSVAA
-658 SEGGFAPKEEP
+658 EGGFAPKEEP
-669 ALKPAAGTN
+669 ALEPAAGTN

-685 EDTMVMPAAETG
+685 DDTMVMPAAETK
-697 EDELPGSFDSYG
+697 EEEFPGSFDSYG

-721 EDAAKAMDSFYGG
+721 EDAAKAMDNFYGG
-734 IEDDFTGAGEQ
+734 IDDDFAGEGEQ

-751 YRDGSDDAENEVREK
+751 SGEEEEEGREK
-766 GGAGRIVLKILLVIL
+766 GGAGRIVLKVLLVIL

>member
-1 MYCNKCGKQI
+1 MFCNKCGKQI

-32 AKEAPAEEPA
+32 APEVLAEEPA
-42 ARDTGKPVFE
+42 AKNSEKPVFE
-52 EFDWNVNDYPS
+52 EFNWNVNDYPS
-63 QDKITKTEDI
+63 KDKIRKTEDI
-73 DFDWNADPNDVKDR
+73 DFDWNADPKDVKDR
-87 FTRGLSTEEKAEVA
+87 FTRGLSMEERAEVA

-113 SKPQPAAAVQSLWS
+113 SKAQSSASAQSLWTEDTS
-127 DNTAE
+127 E
-132 PAKESP
+132 SAKESP

-182 ADQKFEERPKDNSME
+182 AAQKFEERPKDNSME

-260 RRKAEAE
+260 RLKAEEA

-301 QAEEEAKR
+301 KAEEEAKR

-315 IRALEEEKIRAEEEA
+315 LRALEEERIRAEEEE
-330 RRKAEEEE
+330 RKRAEEEE
-338 QRLKAEAEYRAQQ
+338 KRLKAEAEYRAQQ

-368 AERRAK
+368 AERRSQ

-389 LAAEQDNLAR
+389 LAAEQENLAR

-426 KIKAEIAKLKGE
+426 KIRAEIAKLKGGFASRPE
-438 FSPRQVP
+438 P
-445 AEPAPVPEMTAAP
+445 AEQAAP
-458 AASAAPEVPAA
+458 APEAPAVQVEPEVP
-469 AAVSEEPAVVE
+469 E
-480 APAASAAAA
+480 APEAPVTPVIEETPAEAA
-489 KAPDPAVDAKL
+489 DPAVEAKL

-521 AEFLAEFGLDNEKKA
+521 AEFLSEFGINPDEKA
-536 PAGEPIPSTVEELLG
+536 PAKEQVPATVEELLG

-577 VLAGLGTTVK
+577 VLAGLGTTVR

-623 LLNRFEE
+623 LLNRFAE
-630 TSAEEIQKS
+630 TSADEIQAS
-639 EQDAPA
+639 EQETQDMPA
-645 PAAETQQTEDALT
+645 PAQEAQEAEDSVAA
-658 SEGGFAPKEEP
+658 EGGFAPKEEP
-669 ALKPAAGTN
+669 ALEPAAGTN

-685 EDTMVMPAAETG
+685 DDTMVMPAAETK
-697 EDELPGSFDSYG
+697 EEEFPGSFDSYG

-721 EDAAKAMDSFYGG
+721 EDAAKAMDNFYGG
-734 IEDDFTGAGEQ
+734 IDDDFAGEGEQ

-751 YRDGSDDAENEVREK
+751 SGEEEEEGREK
-766 GGAGRIVLKILLVIL
+766 GGAGRIVLKVLLVIL

>member
-1 MYCNKCGKQI
+1 MFCNKCGKQI

-32 AKEAPAEEPA
+32 APEVLAEEPA
-42 ARDTGKPVFE
+42 AKNSEKPVFE
-52 EFDWNVNDYPS
+52 EFNWNVNDYPS
-63 QDKITKTEDI
+63 KDKIRKTEDI
-73 DFDWNADPNDVKDR
+73 DFDWNADPKDVKDR
-87 FTRGLSTEEKAEVA
+87 FTRGLSMEERAEVA

-113 SKPQPAAAVQSLWS
+113 SKAQSSASAQSLWTEDTS
-127 DNTAE
+127 E
-132 PAKESP
+132 SAKESP

-171 IGQEQSVAEKT
+171 IGQEQSVADKT
-182 ADQKFEERPKDNSME
+182 AAQKFEERPKDNSME

-260 RRKAEAE
+260 RLKAEEA

-301 QAEEEAKR
+301 KAEEEAKR

-315 IRALEEEKIRAEEEA
+315 LRALEEERIRAEEEE
-330 RRKAEEEE
+330 RKRAEEEE
-338 QRLKAEAEYRAQQ
+338 KRLKAEAEYRAQQ

-368 AERRAK
+368 AERRSQ

-389 LAAEQDNLAR
+389 LAAEQENLAR

-426 KIKAEIAKLKGE
+426 KIRAEIAKLKGGFASRPE
-438 FSPRQVP
+438 P
-445 AEPAPVPEMTAAP
+445 AEQAAP
-458 AASAAPEVPAA
+458 APEAPAVQVEPEVPAA
-469 AAVSEEPAVVE
+469 PE
-480 APAASAAAA
+480 APVTPVIEETPAEAA
-489 KAPDPAVDAKL
+489 DPAVEAKL

-521 AEFLAEFGLDNEKKA
+521 AEFLSEFGIDPDEKA
-536 PAGEPIPSTVEELLG
+536 PAKEPVPATVEELLG

-577 VLAGLGTTVK
+577 VLAGLGTTVR

-623 LLNRFEE
+623 LLNRFAE
-630 TSAEEIQKS
+630 TSADEIQAS
-639 EQDAPA
+639 EQETQDMPA
-645 PAAETQQTEDALT
+645 PAQEAQEAEDSVAA
-658 SEGGFAPKEEP
+658 EGGFAPKEEP
-669 ALKPAAGTN
+669 ALEPAAGTN

-685 EDTMVMPAAETG
+685 DDTMVMPAAEAK
-697 EDELPGSFDSYG
+697 EEEFPGSFDSYG

-721 EDAAKAMDSFYGG
+721 EDAAKAMDNFYGG
-734 IEDDFTGAGEQ
+734 IDDDFAGEGEQ

-751 YRDGSDDAENEVREK
+751 SGEEEEEGREK
-766 GGAGRIVLKILLVIL
+766 GGAGRIVLKVLLVIL

>member
-1 MYCNKCGKQI
+1 
-11 AEGSMFCNFCGAPVE
+11 MFCNFCGAPVE

-32 AKEAPAEEPA
+32 APEVLAEEPA
-42 ARDTGKPVFE
+42 AKNSEKPVFE
-52 EFDWNVNDYPS
+52 EFNWNVNDYPS
-63 QDKITKTEDI
+63 KDKIRKTEDI
-73 DFDWNADPNDVKDR
+73 DFDWNADPKDVKDR
-87 FTRGLSTEEKAEVA
+87 FTRGLSMEERAEVA

-113 SKPQPAAAVQSLWS
+113 SKAQSSASAQSLWTEDTS
-127 DNTAE
+127 E

-182 ADQKFEERPKDNSME
+182 AAQKFEERPKDNSME

-260 RRKAEAE
+260 RLKAEEA

-301 QAEEEAKR
+301 KAEEEAKR

-315 IRALEEEKIRAEEEA
+315 LRALEEERIRAEEEE
-330 RRKAEEEE
+330 RKRAEEEE
-338 QRLKAEAEYRAQQ
+338 KRLKAEAEYRAQQ

-368 AERRAK
+368 AERRSQ

-389 LAAEQDNLAR
+389 LAAEQENLAR

-426 KIKAEIAKLKGE
+426 KIRAEIAKLKGGFASRPE
-438 FSPRQVP
+438 P
-445 AEPAPVPEMTAAP
+445 AEQAAP
-458 AASAAPEVPAA
+458 APEAPAVQVEPEVPAA
-469 AAVSEEPAVVE
+469 PE
-480 APAASAAAA
+480 APVTPVIEETPAEAA
-489 KAPDPAVDAKL
+489 DPAVEAKL

-521 AEFLAEFGLDNEKKA
+521 AEFLSEFGINPDEKA
-536 PAGEPIPSTVEELLG
+536 PAKEQGPATVEELLG

-577 VLAGLGTTVK
+577 VLAGLGTTVR

-623 LLNRFEE
+623 LLNRFAE
-630 TSAEEIQKS
+630 TSADEIQAS
-639 EQDAPA
+639 EQETQDMPA
-645 PAAETQQTEDALT
+645 PAQEAQEAEDSVAA
-658 SEGGFAPKEEP
+658 EGGFAPKEEP
-669 ALKPAAGTN
+669 ALEPAAGTN

-685 EDTMVMPAAETG
+685 DDTMVMPAAEAK
-697 EDELPGSFDSYG
+697 EEEFPGSFDSYG

-721 EDAAKAMDSFYGG
+721 EDAAKAMDNFYGG
-734 IEDDFTGAGEQ
+734 IDDDFAGEGEQ

-751 YRDGSDDAENEVREK
+751 SGEEEEEGREK
-766 GGAGRIVLKILLVIL
+766 GGAGRIVLKVLLVIL